1 MNNSELEKAYDEYEK
16 LLDEKNYLEQ
26 DLADLGEKKG
36 NASKE
41 EFDKV
46 KEKLN
51 AIYDKIEKV
60 GEKIA
65 ELSKDND
72 ESNERDADS
81 KDSVEDRDENINN
94 KISSNLIVEF
104 EEREKE
110 IYEGTFILDGLR
122 MSEEE
127 QKQKIIDM
135 MKKDGVEVKNPDNLI
150 ISYEGAD
157 DDYGISETQT
167 TRFVVKEKKVVPVQ
181 YRVSKEEIYRGTY
194 ILDGPRI
201 SEKQQRE
208 RIYNMMR
215 EAGVQVDDKDSLDIR
230 YEGANDNDGISE
242 TQTSEVVVYRVSK
255 EEVAELTND
264 LESEDKNRLGRDD
277 EISFE
282 SESVDAKNSNEIQ
295 KDENMK
301 SEEKEVL
308 TSIVYELEDG
318 YKDIYEGT
326 FILDGLRMSEKEQKQ
341 KIIDMMK
348 KDGVEVKNPD
358 NLIIGYEGADDDYGI
373 SETQTTKFVVREK
386 TKYKVP
392 YKVTEEEI
400 YRGTYILDGPRI
412 SEEEQRERIYNM
424 MREAGIQV
432 GDKDSLD
439 IRYEGA
445 SDDEGISETQTSEVV
460 VYRVSK
466 EKVESTELPKEEVI
480 DEKEEDLSTNLKSE
494 LSEIKELKEQLKSI
508 GSDVEREKLIS
519 KISEKLSN
527 LEKKVDTV
535 EDDFSKELLEIEKNI
550 KDAEKVL
557 KEDLEKYEQSYEKLK
572 SIITEYNKK
581 KEEAD
586 ILTDE
591 ELDKLNDEYNAAKM
605 IENDNAKQIK
615 SEIDIFKKN
624 LSSLKRKRTLIKKD
638 IMNANALGLSVNEY
652 KEITSTLAK
661 RKILDEVLSR
671 KGLTDIINTPAK
683 ERTKEQKATL
693 KQAKTDVLN
702 EIAEFERNS
711 TSKVSPL
718 DAIVALYNIDSK
730 VIEAAKP
737 RNVKVKKDELMV
749 INDNSKKLPARIN
762 NPVANN
768 GLNNDTPLRAPEDM
782 VIVNEIKQN
791 ENNLEKPIY
800 EGVLANDPIR
810 RSNAEI
816 KQAILNEMIAN
827 GVDVDS
833 IDDFDLEIEPVED
846 NNGISDSL
854 YNNYK
859 VYRKGREKSS
869 EDGRQLP
876 AEVDNSKQLPSVVDD
891 SKQLPSVV
899 DEKNIAEDE
908 DLAFE
913 EGKGLTEKYRI
924 YVDSEN
930 NSICYV
936 PIPTIERFGIASH
949 GRNIKVDGITCNRIS
964 LDAAR
969 YIIEN
974 ANNNYSP
981 YEVEIRSIPSIKEY
995 NENDVNERINIL
1007 TDENTGNKYA
1017 RRYVFTRF
1025 HLGIDE
1031 STSQSVDGAEWYRIS
1046 DEDEKFIRGN
1056 ANNDYSPYVVEDMSR
1071 ELKPIIPEPVQPTT
1085 PSTTAV
1091 PTTGIN
1097 ITTPPTT
1104 AVPTTGVNITTPPTI
1119 AVPTTGVN
1127 ITTPPTTAVPTTGVN
1142 ITTPP
1147 TIAVPTTGVNIT
1159 TPPTTAVPTTGVNI
1173 TTPPTIAVPTTGV
1186 NITTP
1191 PTTAVP
1197 TTGVNITTPPTI
1209 AVPTTGVNI
1218 TTPPTTAVPTTGVNI
1233 TTPPT
1238 IAVPTTGVNITTP
1251 PTTAVPTTGVNI
1263 TTPPTIAVPTTGVNI
1278 TTPPTTAVPTTG
1290 VNITT
1295 PPTIA
1300 VPTTGVNITTPPTTA
1315 VPTTGVN
1322 ITTPPTTAA
1331 PTTGINITTPPTTA
1345 APTTGINITTPPTT
1359 AAPTTG
1365 INITTPPTTA
1375 APTTIP
1381 KPEPEPVP
1389 KADDHAKPHVEEIIN
1404 KLMTDLDVQA
1414 KDAKRYTAS
1423 NIKVASKFKN
1433 ELRSGN
1439 YLYNIVHVV
1448 PATFKSGISLFSKL
1462 AGKLMTSKRAK
1473 DSMHELEKRVN
1484 NLTEEELEVLFEE
1497 YRGSQLK
1504 TDMNVQINP
1513 LILPK
1518 LKEYGMKKVQAY
1530 NVTLT
1535 NCYASLF
1542 NDLGTINSIDE
1553 QLSGN
1558 IDDALR
1564 SQLEVQRKDIY
1575 AKASNE
1581 IRTIIDTR
1589 NKANNLLSGGIHGLE
1604 EDFKA
1609 VATKLSYA
1617 GMRFA
1622 KVGKFDNELQKKLAH
1637 EGKGLNTALYEKN
1650 DEDVVKH
1657 FVGLETLYHEN
1668 TDIRGSVFGTRSE
1681 GAKYYSPL
1689 AAEFD
1694 YRDDPFIR
1702 DLFTTVSLTTATIS
1716 AVNSFR
1722 VHQIEQ
1728 QRIIDGKNQEIN
1740 NANSVNDGRMDY
1752 VHQTANDITGKRQ
1765 TFSEGMK
1772 AQAQQDSANIAN
1784 AQERASLDSTNWG
1797 FGSQYR
1803 ATDDAHH
1810 AFFNQNYDNVTSQIN
1825 DITSRYGQGNITEA
1839 QALQELAQVANSS
1852 QTTLSQVASDCLNAL
1867 RPYAASHPQFDLHAV
1882 EESFNYMVAN
1892 PDAIVNMN
1900 NAAIDVTNLAEGLKG
1915 LSAEHVSVLSSLPSD
1930 MLTTFMA
1937 AASSAALAYNV
1948 SKSMD
1953 ANKRKG
1959 RYGNQVTDMMNDYLN
1974 GSEEAEDVSENTRTR

>member
-26 DLADLGEKKG
+26 DLADLGERKG
-36 NASKE
+36 NAPKE

-51 AIYDKIEKV
+51 DIYDEIEKV

-65 ELSKDND
+65 ELSKDNID
-72 ESNERDADS
+72 SNEKIEDS
-81 KDSVEDRDENINN
+81 EDSLEDRDENINN
-94 KISSNLIVEF
+94 KITSNIIVEF

-110 IYEGTFILDGLR
+110 IYEGTLILDGLR

-127 QKQKIIDM
+127 QKNKIISM
-135 MKKDGVEVKNPDNLI
+135 MKADGIEVSNPDNLVI
-150 ISYEGAD
+150 GYEGAD

-215 EAGVQVDDKDSLDIR
+215 EAGVNVSDEDNLDIR
-230 YEGANDNDGISE
+230 YEGASDDDGLSE

-255 EEVAELTND
+255 EEIGELTDNLD
-264 LESEDKNRLGRDD
+264 KEDKNEQDINDELSIESGLVDD
-277 EISFE
+277 
-282 SESVDAKNSNEIQ
+282 KNTNEIQ

-326 FILDGLRMSEKEQKQ
+326 LILDGLRMSEKEQKQ
-341 KIIDMMK
+341 KIMDMMK

-392 YKVTEEEI
+392 YKVTEEEV

-412 SEEEQRERIYNM
+412 SEEEQKERIYRM
-424 MREAGIQV
+424 MREAGVQV

-445 SDDEGISETQTSEVV
+445 SDDEGLSETQTSEVV

-480 DEKEEDLSTNLKSE
+480 DEKQDANTLEKEEDLSTNLKSE
-494 LSEIKELKEQLKSI
+494 LSEIKELKEQLSSI
-508 GSDVEREKLIS
+508 SSDTEREELIS
-519 KISEKLSN
+519 KISEKLSS
-527 LEKKVDTV
+527 LEEKVDTV

-550 KDAEKVL
+550 KDAERIL

-605 IENDNAKQIK
+605 VENDNAKQIK
-615 SEIDIFKKN
+615 SEIDVFKKN
-624 LSSLKRKRTLIKKD
+624 LSSLKRKRTTIKKD
-638 IMNANALGLSVNEY
+638 IMNATALGLSVSEY
-652 KEITSTLAK
+652 KEITSTLSK
-661 RKILDEVLSR
+661 RKLLDEVLTR
-671 KGLTDIINTPAK
+671 KGLTDIINIPSK

-693 KQAKTDVLN
+693 KQAKADVLN

-711 TSKVSPL
+711 SSKVSAL

-768 GLNNDTPLRAPEDM
+768 TLNNEAPLRAPEDM
-782 VIVNEIKQN
+782 VIVNELKN
-791 ENNLEKPIY
+791 KDNVSKDDEVEKPIY

-810 RSNAEI
+810 RSDDEI
-816 KQAILNEMIAN
+816 KQAILNDMIAN
-827 GVDVDS
+827 GVDIES
-833 IDDFDLEIEPVED
+833 IDDFDLEIDPVED
-846 NNGISDSL
+846 DNGISESL
-854 YNNYK
+854 YNNYR
-859 VYRKGREKSS
+859 VYRKSKDKSG
-869 EDGRQLP
+869 DQP
-876 AEVDNSKQLPSVVDD
+876 TPTPTPTPNPN
-891 SKQLPSVV
+891 PTPTP
-899 DEKNIAEDE
+899 I
-908 DLAFE
+908 E
-913 EGKGLTEKYRI
+913 EGRGLTEKYRI
-924 YVDSEN
+924 YVDSDN

-936 PIPTIERFGIASH
+936 PIPTIERFGIADH
-949 GRNIKVDGITCNRIS
+949 GSDIKVDGITCNRIS
-964 LDAAR
+964 LDAVK

-981 YEVEIRSIPSIKEY
+981 YEVEIRSIPSIEEF
-995 NENDVNERINIL
+995 NENDVDERIRIL
-1007 TDENTGNKYA
+1007 TDTATGYKYA
-1017 RRYVFTRF
+1017 RKYAFTRF
-1025 HLGIDE
+1025 NLDRDD
-1031 STSQSVDGAEWYRIS
+1031 STLQRVDGAAWYKIS
-1046 DEDEKFIRGN
+1046 NEDETFIRNN
-1056 ANNDYSPYVVEDMSR
+1056 ADNDYSPYVVEDISR
-1071 ELKPIIPEPVQPTT
+1071 KLKPIIPDPVQPTT
-1085 PSTTAV
+1085 APVNNNDDVKERVKILIDTNTGDKYARNYAFTRFNLDRDDSTLQRVDGAAWYKINDEDEAFIRNNADNDYSPYVVEDISRKLKPIIPDPVQPTTAPV
-1091 PTTGIN
+1091 NNNDDVKERVKILIDTNTGDKYARNYAFTRFNLYRDKSTLQRVDGAAWYKISDEDEAFIVN
-1097 ITTPPTT
+1097 NADNDYSPYVVEYIERGLVIPITTPPTT
-1104 AVPTTGVNITTPPTI
+1104 SAPTTGIK
-1119 AVPTTGVN
+1119 
-1127 ITTPPTTAVPTTGVN
+1127 ITTPPTTSAPTTG
-1142 ITTPP
+1142 IK
-1147 TIAVPTTGVNIT
+1147 IT
-1159 TPPTTAVPTTGVNI
+1159 TPPTTSAPTTGI
-1173 TTPPTIAVPTTGV
+1173 K
-1186 NITTP
+1186 ITTP
-1191 PTTAVP
+1191 PTTS
-1197 TTGVNITTPPTI
+1197 
-1209 AVPTTGVNI
+1209 
-1218 TTPPTTAVPTTGVNI
+1218 
-1233 TTPPT
+1233 
-1238 IAVPTTGVNITTP
+1238 
-1251 PTTAVPTTGVNI
+1251 
-1263 TTPPTIAVPTTGVNI
+1263 
-1278 TTPPTTAVPTTG
+1278 
-1290 VNITT
+1290 
-1295 PPTIA
+1295 
-1300 VPTTGVNITTPPTTA
+1300 
-1315 VPTTGVN
+1315 
-1322 ITTPPTTAA
+1322 A
-1331 PTTGINITTPPTTA
+1331 PTTGINITTPPTTS

-1359 AAPTTG
+1359 IPT
-1365 INITTPPTTA
+1365 
-1375 APTTIP
+1375 
-1381 KPEPEPVP
+1381 PEPVP
-1389 KADDHAKPHVEEIIN
+1389 KADDHAKPHVEEIID
-1404 KLMTDLDVQA
+1404 KLMTGLDVRS

-1433 ELRSGN
+1433 ELKSGN

-1448 PATFKSGISLFSKL
+1448 PATFKSGISLFGKL

-1484 NLTEEELEVLFEE
+1484 NLTEEELDVLFEE

-1504 TDMNVQINP
+1504 TDMNIQINP

-1518 LKEYGMKKVQAY
+1518 LKEHGMKKVQAY

-1535 NCYASLF
+1535 NCYSSLF

-1575 AKASNE
+1575 AKASDE

-1637 EGKGLNTALYEKN
+1637 EGKGLNTALFEKN
-1650 DEDVVKH
+1650 DEDIVKH

-1668 TDIRGSVFGTRSE
+1668 TDIKGSVFGTRSE
-1681 GAKYYSPL
+1681 GSKYYSPL

-1716 AVNSFR
+1716 AVNAFR

-1728 QRIIDGKNQEIN
+1728 QRIIAGKNQEIN
-1740 NANSVNDGRMDY
+1740 SANSINDGRMDY

-1784 AQERASLDSTNWG
+1784 AQERAALDSTNWG

-1852 QTTLSQVASDCLNAL
+1852 QASLSQVASDCLNIL

-1882 EESFNYMVAN
+1882 EESFNYMVSN

-1915 LSAEHVSVLSSLPSD
+1915 LSAEHVSALSSLPSD

-1959 RYGNQVTDMMNDYLN
+1959 RYGNQVTDMMDEYLY
-1974 GSEEAEDVSENTRTR
+1974 GSEEAEDVSENTRRR

>member
-36 NASKE
+36 NAPKE

-255 EEVAELTND
+255 EEVAELTNN

-282 SESVDAKNSNEIQ
+282 SESLDAKNSNEIQ

-326 FILDGLRMSEKEQKQ
+326 LALDGLRMSEKEQKQ

-412 SEEEQRERIYNM
+412 SEEEQKKRIYNM

-466 EKVESTELPKEEVI
+466 EKVESTELSKEEVI
-480 DEKEEDLSTNLKSE
+480 DEKEEDLSTDLKSE

-508 GSDVEREKLIS
+508 GSDVEREELIS

-605 IENDNAKQIK
+605 VENDNAKQIK

-624 LSSLKRKRTLIKKD
+624 LSSLKRKRTAIKKD

-730 VIEAAKP
+730 VIEAEKP

-768 GLNNDTPLRAPEDM
+768 VLNNDTPLRAPEDM

-791 ENNLEKPIY
+791 ENNSEKPIY

-859 VYRKGREKSS
+859 VYRKDREKSS
-869 EDGRQLP
+869 DDGRQLP

-891 SKQLPSVV
+891 SKQLPAEIDNSKQLPSVV

-981 YEVEIRSIPSIKEY
+981 YEVEIRSIPSIKEF
-995 NENDVNERINIL
+995 NENDVNERIDIL

-1017 RRYVFTRF
+1017 RKYVFTRF
-1025 HLGIDE
+1025 NLDRDD
-1031 STSQSVDGAEWYRIS
+1031 STLQRVDGAAWYRIS
-1046 DEDEKFIRGN
+1046 DDDEAFIRGN
-1056 ANNDYSPYVVEDMSR
+1056 AINDYSPYVVEDMSR

-1085 PSTTAV
+1085 APVYNSDNVKERIDILTDKNTGHKYARKYAFTRFNLDRDDSTLQRVDGSVWYRINDEDEAFIRGNANNDYSPYV
-1091 PTTGIN
+1091 VRDVRRELKPTIPDSVQQ
-1097 ITTPPTT
+1097 TTPPTT
-1104 AVPTTGVNITTPPTI
+1104 AV
-1119 AVPTTGVN
+1119 
-1127 ITTPPTTAVPTTGVN
+1127 
-1142 ITTPP
+1142 
-1147 TIAVPTTGVNIT
+1147 
-1159 TPPTTAVPTTGVNI
+1159 
-1173 TTPPTIAVPTTGV
+1173 
-1186 NITTP
+1186 
-1191 PTTAVP
+1191 
-1197 TTGVNITTPPTI
+1197 
-1209 AVPTTGVNI
+1209 
-1218 TTPPTTAVPTTGVNI
+1218 
-1233 TTPPT
+1233 
-1238 IAVPTTGVNITTP
+1238 
-1251 PTTAVPTTGVNI
+1251 
-1263 TTPPTIAVPTTGVNI
+1263 
-1278 TTPPTTAVPTTG
+1278 
-1290 VNITT
+1290 
-1295 PPTIA
+1295 
-1300 VPTTGVNITTPPTTA
+1300 
-1315 VPTTGVN
+1315 
-1322 ITTPPTTAA
+1322 
-1331 PTTGINITTPPTTA
+1331 
-1345 APTTGINITTPPTT
+1345 PTTGINITTPPTT

-1716 AVNSFR
+1716 AVNAFR

-1852 QTTLSQVASDCLNAL
+1852 QSTLSQVASDCLNVL

-1915 LSAEHVSVLSSLPSD
+1915 LSAEHVSALSSLPSD

-1974 GSEEAEDVSENTRTR
+1974 GSEEAEDVSENTRRR

>member
-36 NASKE
+36 NAPKE

-242 TQTSEVVVYRVSK
+242 TQTSEVVVYKVSK

-282 SESVDAKNSNEIQ
+282 SESLDAKNSNEIQ

-318 YKDIYEGT
+318 YKDIYKGT
-326 FILDGLRMSEKEQKQ
+326 LALDGLRMSEKEQKQ

-508 GSDVEREKLIS
+508 GSDVEREALIS

-737 RNVKVKKDELMV
+737 RNVKVKKDELRV

-859 VYRKGREKSS
+859 VYRKDREKSS
-869 EDGRQLP
+869 DDGRQLP

-891 SKQLPSVV
+891 SKQLPAEIDNSKQLPSVV

-1071 ELKPIIPEPVQPTT
+1071 KLKPIIPEPVQP
-1085 PSTTAV
+1085 
-1091 PTTGIN
+1091 
-1097 ITTPPTT
+1097 
-1104 AVPTTGVNITTPPTI
+1104 
-1119 AVPTTGVN
+1119 
-1127 ITTPPTTAVPTTGVN
+1127 
-1142 ITTPP
+1142 
-1147 TIAVPTTGVNIT
+1147 
-1159 TPPTTAVPTTGVNI
+1159 
-1173 TTPPTIAVPTTGV
+1173 
-1186 NITTP
+1186 
-1191 PTTAVP
+1191 
-1197 TTGVNITTPPTI
+1197 
-1209 AVPTTGVNI
+1209 
-1218 TTPPTTAVPTTGVNI
+1218 
-1233 TTPPT
+1233 
-1238 IAVPTTGVNITTP
+1238 
-1251 PTTAVPTTGVNI
+1251 
-1263 TTPPTIAVPTTGVNI
+1263 
-1278 TTPPTTAVPTTG
+1278 
-1290 VNITT
+1290 
-1295 PPTIA
+1295 
-1300 VPTTGVNITTPPTTA
+1300 TTPPTTA

-1345 APTTGINITTPPTT
+1345 V
-1359 AAPTTG
+1359 PTTG

-1530 NVTLT
+1530 NVSLT

-1716 AVNSFR
+1716 AVNAFR

-1852 QTTLSQVASDCLNAL
+1852 QSTLSQVASDCLNVL

-1915 LSAEHVSVLSSLPSD
+1915 LSAEHVSALSSLPSD

>member
-26 DLADLGEKKG
+26 DLADLGERKG
-36 NASKE
+36 NAPKE

-72 ESNERDADS
+72 ESNEKDE
-81 KDSVEDRDENINN
+81 DSVEDREENINN

-135 MKKDGVEVKNPDNLI
+135 MKKDGVEIKNPDNLI

-215 EAGVQVDDKDSLDIR
+215 EAGVQVDDIDSLDIR

-282 SESVDAKNSNEIQ
+282 LESADANNSNEIQ

-308 TSIVYELEDG
+308 TSIVYELEEG

-326 FILDGLRMSEKEQKQ
+326 FALDGLRMSEKEQKQ

-412 SEEEQRERIYNM
+412 SEEEQKERIYNM

-432 GDKDSLD
+432 DDKDSLD

-508 GSDVEREKLIS
+508 SSDVEREELIS

-605 IENDNAKQIK
+605 VENDNAKQIK

-624 LSSLKRKRTLIKKD
+624 LSSLKRKRTAIKKD

-671 KGLTDIINTPAK
+671 KGLTDIINISAK
-683 ERTKEQKATL
+683 KRTKEQKATL

-711 TSKVSPL
+711 ASKVSAL

-791 ENNLEKPIY
+791 ENNSEKPIY

-859 VYRKGREKSS
+859 VYRKDREKSS
-869 EDGRQLP
+869 DDGRQLP

-891 SKQLPSVV
+891 
-899 DEKNIAEDE
+899 KNITEEE

-936 PIPTIERFGIASH
+936 PIPTIERFGIANH
-949 GRNIKVDGITCNRIS
+949 GMNIKVDGITCNRIS

-974 ANNNYSP
+974 ANNDYSP
-981 YEVEIRSIPSIKEY
+981 YEVEIRSIPSIKDF
-995 NENDVNERINIL
+995 NENDVNERIDIL

-1017 RRYVFTRF
+1017 RKYAFTRF
-1025 HLGIDE
+1025 NLDRDD
-1031 STSQSVDGAEWYRIS
+1031 STLQRVDGAAWYRIS

-1056 ANNDYSPYVVEDMSR
+1056 ANNDYSPYVVRDLRR
-1071 ELKPIIPEPVQPTT
+1071 ELKPTIPDYVQQ
-1085 PSTTAV
+1085 
-1091 PTTGIN
+1091 
-1097 ITTPPTT
+1097 TTPPTT
-1104 AVPTTGVNITTPPTI
+1104 A
-1119 AVPTTGVN
+1119 A
-1127 ITTPPTTAVPTTGVN
+1127 
-1142 ITTPP
+1142 
-1147 TIAVPTTGVNIT
+1147 
-1159 TPPTTAVPTTGVNI
+1159 
-1173 TTPPTIAVPTTGV
+1173 
-1186 NITTP
+1186 
-1191 PTTAVP
+1191 
-1197 TTGVNITTPPTI
+1197 
-1209 AVPTTGVNI
+1209 
-1218 TTPPTTAVPTTGVNI
+1218 
-1233 TTPPT
+1233 
-1238 IAVPTTGVNITTP
+1238 
-1251 PTTAVPTTGVNI
+1251 
-1263 TTPPTIAVPTTGVNI
+1263 
-1278 TTPPTTAVPTTG
+1278 
-1290 VNITT
+1290 
-1295 PPTIA
+1295 
-1300 VPTTGVNITTPPTTA
+1300 
-1315 VPTTGVN
+1315 PTTGVN

-1331 PTTGINITTPPTTA
+1331 S
-1345 APTTGINITTPPTT
+1345 
-1359 AAPTTG
+1359 TTG

-1404 KLMTDLDVQA
+1404 KLMTGLDVQA

-1448 PATFKSGISLFSKL
+1448 PATFKSGISLFNKL
-1462 AGKLMTSKRAK
+1462 VGKLMTSKRAK

-1530 NVTLT
+1530 NVSLT
-1535 NCYASLF
+1535 NCYSSLF

-1650 DEDVVKH
+1650 DEAVVKH

-1716 AVNSFR
+1716 AVNAFR

-1740 NANSVNDGRMDY
+1740 NVNSVNDGRMDY
-1752 VHQTANDITGKRQ
+1752 VHQTANDITGKRH

-1784 AQERASLDSTNWG
+1784 AQERASLDSTNWE

-1803 ATDDAHH
+1803 AKDAAHH

-1852 QTTLSQVASDCLNAL
+1852 QSTLSQVASDCLNIL

-1915 LSAEHVSVLSSLPSD
+1915 LSAEHVSALSSLPSD

-1974 GSEEAEDVSENTRTR
+1974 GSEEAEDVSENTRRR

>member
-36 NASKE
+36 NAPKE

-65 ELSKDND
+65 EFSKDND

-194 ILDGPRI
+194 ILDGPII

-295 KDENMK
+295 KNENMK

-326 FILDGLRMSEKEQKQ
+326 LALDGLRMSEKEQKQ

-373 SETQTTKFVVREK
+373 SETQTTKFVVKEK

-480 DEKEEDLSTNLKSE
+480 DEKGEDLSTNLKSE

-508 GSDVEREKLIS
+508 GSDVEREELIS

-671 KGLTDIINTPAK
+671 KGLTDIINTSAK

-737 RNVKVKKDELMV
+737 RNVKVKKDELRV

-827 GVDVDS
+827 GVAVDS

-891 SKQLPSVV
+891 SKQLPAEIDNSKQLPSVV
-899 DEKNIAEDE
+899 DEKNITEDE

-1017 RRYVFTRF
+1017 RRYVFKRF

-1071 ELKPIIPEPVQPTT
+1071 ELKPINPEPVQPTT

-1104 AVPTTGVNITTPPTI
+1104 AVPTTGV
-1119 AVPTTGVN
+1119 
-1127 ITTPPTTAVPTTGVN
+1127 
-1142 ITTPP
+1142 
-1147 TIAVPTTGVNIT
+1147 
-1159 TPPTTAVPTTGVNI
+1159 
-1173 TTPPTIAVPTTGV
+1173 
-1186 NITTP
+1186 
-1191 PTTAVP
+1191 
-1197 TTGVNITTPPTI
+1197 
-1209 AVPTTGVNI
+1209 
-1218 TTPPTTAVPTTGVNI
+1218 
-1233 TTPPT
+1233 
-1238 IAVPTTGVNITTP
+1238 
-1251 PTTAVPTTGVNI
+1251 
-1263 TTPPTIAVPTTGVNI
+1263 
-1278 TTPPTTAVPTTG
+1278 
-1290 VNITT
+1290 
-1295 PPTIA
+1295 
-1300 VPTTGVNITTPPTTA
+1300 
-1315 VPTTGVN
+1315 
-1322 ITTPPTTAA
+1322 
-1331 PTTGINITTPPTTA
+1331 
-1345 APTTGINITTPPTT
+1345 NITTPPTT

-1462 AGKLMTSKRAK
+1462 TGKLMTSKRAK

-1716 AVNSFR
+1716 AVNAFR

>member
-36 NASKE
+36 NAPKE

-65 ELSKDND
+65 ELSKGND

-308 TSIVYELEDG
+308 TSIVYELEDW

-412 SEEEQRERIYNM
+412 SEEEQKERIYNM

-508 GSDVEREKLIS
+508 GSDVEREELIS

-737 RNVKVKKDELMV
+737 RNVKVKKEKLRV

-859 VYRKGREKSS
+859 VYRKDREKSS
-869 EDGRQLP
+869 DDGRQLP

-891 SKQLPSVV
+891 SKQLPAEIDNSKQLPSVV

-981 YEVEIRSIPSIKEY
+981 YEVEIRSIPSIKEF
-995 NENDVNERINIL
+995 NENDVNERIDIL

-1017 RRYVFTRF
+1017 RKYAFTRF
-1025 HLGIDE
+1025 NLDRDD
-1031 STSQSVDGAEWYRIS
+1031 STLQRVDGAAWYRIS
-1046 DEDEKFIRGN
+1046 DDDEAFIRGN

-1104 AVPTTGVNITTPPTI
+1104 AVPTTGVNITTPPT
-1119 AVPTTGVN
+1119 
-1127 ITTPPTTAVPTTGVN
+1127 TAVPTTG
-1142 ITTPP
+1142 I
-1147 TIAVPTTGVNIT
+1147 
-1159 TPPTTAVPTTGVNI
+1159 
-1173 TTPPTIAVPTTGV
+1173 
-1186 NITTP
+1186 
-1191 PTTAVP
+1191 
-1197 TTGVNITTPPTI
+1197 
-1209 AVPTTGVNI
+1209 
-1218 TTPPTTAVPTTGVNI
+1218 
-1233 TTPPT
+1233 
-1238 IAVPTTGVNITTP
+1238 
-1251 PTTAVPTTGVNI
+1251 
-1263 TTPPTIAVPTTGVNI
+1263 
-1278 TTPPTTAVPTTG
+1278 
-1290 VNITT
+1290 
-1295 PPTIA
+1295 
-1300 VPTTGVNITTPPTTA
+1300 
-1315 VPTTGVN
+1315 N

-1345 APTTGINITTPPTT
+1345 VPTTGINITTPPTT

-1542 NDLGTINSIDE
+1542 NDLGTINSINE

-1716 AVNSFR
+1716 AVNAFR

-1852 QTTLSQVASDCLNAL
+1852 QSTLSQVASDCLNVL

-1915 LSAEHVSVLSSLPSD
+1915 LSAEHVSALSSLPSD

>member
-36 NASKE
+36 NAPKE

-72 ESNERDADS
+72 ESNEKNEDS
-81 KDSVEDRDENINN
+81 KDSLEDRDENINN

-157 DDYGISETQT
+157 DDYGISETQI

-386 TKYKVP
+386 AKYKVP

-508 GSDVEREKLIS
+508 GSDVEREELIS

-638 IMNANALGLSVNEY
+638 IKNANALGLSVNEY

-737 RNVKVKKDELMV
+737 RNVKVKKDELRV

-891 SKQLPSVV
+891 SKQLPAEVDNSKQLPSVV

-1071 ELKPIIPEPVQPTT
+1071 KLKPIIPEPVQPTT

-1104 AVPTTGVNITTPPTI
+1104 AVPTTGI
-1119 AVPTTGVN
+1119 N
-1127 ITTPPTTAVPTTGVN
+1127 ITTPPTT
-1142 ITTPP
+1142 
-1147 TIAVPTTGVNIT
+1147 
-1159 TPPTTAVPTTGVNI
+1159 
-1173 TTPPTIAVPTTGV
+1173 
-1186 NITTP
+1186 
-1191 PTTAVP
+1191 
-1197 TTGVNITTPPTI
+1197 
-1209 AVPTTGVNI
+1209 
-1218 TTPPTTAVPTTGVNI
+1218 
-1233 TTPPT
+1233 
-1238 IAVPTTGVNITTP
+1238 
-1251 PTTAVPTTGVNI
+1251 
-1263 TTPPTIAVPTTGVNI
+1263 
-1278 TTPPTTAVPTTG
+1278 
-1290 VNITT
+1290 
-1295 PPTIA
+1295 A

-1345 APTTGINITTPPTT
+1345 V
-1359 AAPTTG
+1359 PTTG

-1716 AVNSFR
+1716 AVNAFR

-1852 QTTLSQVASDCLNAL
+1852 QTTLSQVASDCLNVL

-1892 PDAIVNMN
+1892 PDAIVDMN

>member
-26 DLADLGEKKG
+26 DLADLGERKG
-36 NASKE
+36 NAPKE

-72 ESNERDADS
+72 ESNE
-81 KDSVEDRDENINN
+81 KDEDREENINN

-135 MKKDGVEVKNPDNLI
+135 MKKDGVEIKNPDNLI

-215 EAGVQVDDKDSLDIR
+215 EAGVQVDDIDSLDIR

-282 SESVDAKNSNEIQ
+282 LESADANNSNEIQ

-308 TSIVYELEDG
+308 TSIVYELEEG

-326 FILDGLRMSEKEQKQ
+326 FALDGLRMSEKEQKQ

-412 SEEEQRERIYNM
+412 SEEEQKERIYNM

-432 GDKDSLD
+432 DDKDSLD

-508 GSDVEREKLIS
+508 SSDVEREELIS

-605 IENDNAKQIK
+605 VENDNAKQIK

-624 LSSLKRKRTLIKKD
+624 LSSLKRKRTAIKKD

-671 KGLTDIINTPAK
+671 KGLTDIINISAK
-683 ERTKEQKATL
+683 KRTKEQKATL

-711 TSKVSPL
+711 TSKVSAL

-791 ENNLEKPIY
+791 ENNSEKPIY

-859 VYRKGREKSS
+859 VYRKDREKSS
-869 EDGRQLP
+869 DDGRQLP

-891 SKQLPSVV
+891 
-899 DEKNIAEDE
+899 KNITEEE
-908 DLAFE
+908 DLEFE

-936 PIPTIERFGIASH
+936 PIPTIERFGIANH
-949 GRNIKVDGITCNRIS
+949 GMNIKVDGITCNRIS

-974 ANNNYSP
+974 ANNDYSP
-981 YEVEIRSIPSIKEY
+981 YEVEIRSIPSIKDF
-995 NENDVNERINIL
+995 NENDVNERIDIL

-1017 RRYVFTRF
+1017 RKYAFTRF
-1025 HLGIDE
+1025 NLDRDD
-1031 STSQSVDGAEWYRIS
+1031 STLQRVDGAAWYRIS

-1056 ANNDYSPYVVEDMSR
+1056 ANNDYSPYVVRDLRR
-1071 ELKPIIPEPVQPTT
+1071 ELKPTIPDYVQQTT
-1085 PSTTAV
+1085 PPTTAV

-1104 AVPTTGVNITTPPTI
+1104 AV
-1119 AVPTTGVN
+1119 
-1127 ITTPPTTAVPTTGVN
+1127 
-1142 ITTPP
+1142 
-1147 TIAVPTTGVNIT
+1147 
-1159 TPPTTAVPTTGVNI
+1159 
-1173 TTPPTIAVPTTGV
+1173 
-1186 NITTP
+1186 
-1191 PTTAVP
+1191 
-1197 TTGVNITTPPTI
+1197 
-1209 AVPTTGVNI
+1209 
-1218 TTPPTTAVPTTGVNI
+1218 
-1233 TTPPT
+1233 
-1238 IAVPTTGVNITTP
+1238 
-1251 PTTAVPTTGVNI
+1251 
-1263 TTPPTIAVPTTGVNI
+1263 
-1278 TTPPTTAVPTTG
+1278 
-1290 VNITT
+1290 
-1295 PPTIA
+1295 
-1300 VPTTGVNITTPPTTA
+1300 
-1315 VPTTGVN
+1315 
-1322 ITTPPTTAA
+1322 

-1359 AAPTTG
+1359 AAPM
-1365 INITTPPTTA
+1365 
-1375 APTTIP
+1375 TIP
-1381 KPEPEPVP
+1381 KPEPVP

-1404 KLMTDLDVQA
+1404 KLMTGLDVQA

-1439 YLYNIVHVV
+1439 YLYNVVHVV
-1448 PATFKSGISLFSKL
+1448 PATFKSGVSLFSKL

-1513 LILPK
+1513 LVLPK
-1518 LKEYGMKKVQAY
+1518 LKEYGMKKVRDY
-1530 NVTLT
+1530 NVSLT
-1535 NCYASLF
+1535 NCYSSLF

-1575 AKASNE
+1575 AKAANE

-1650 DEDVVKH
+1650 DEAVVKH

-1716 AVNSFR
+1716 AVNAFR

-1740 NANSVNDGRMDY
+1740 NVNSVNDGRMDY
-1752 VHQTANDITGKRQ
+1752 VHQTANDITGKRH

-1803 ATDDAHH
+1803 VTDDAHH

-1852 QTTLSQVASDCLNAL
+1852 QSTLSQVASDCLNIL

-1915 LSAEHVSVLSSLPSD
+1915 LSAEHVSALSSLPSD

-1974 GSEEAEDVSENTRTR
+1974 GSEEAEDVSENTRRR

>member
-16 LLDEKNYLEQ
+16 LLDEKKYLEQ
-26 DLADLGEKKG
+26 DLANLGERKG
-36 NASKE
+36 NAPKE

-72 ESNERDADS
+72 ESNEKDE
-81 KDSVEDRDENINN
+81 DSVEDREENINN

-135 MKKDGVEVKNPDNLI
+135 MKKDGVEIKNPDNLI

-157 DDYGISETQT
+157 DDYGISDTQT

-215 EAGVQVDDKDSLDIR
+215 EAGVQVDDIDSLDIR

-282 SESVDAKNSNEIQ
+282 LESADANNSNEIQ

-308 TSIVYELEDG
+308 TSIVYELEEG

-326 FILDGLRMSEKEQKQ
+326 FALDGLRMSEKEQKQ

-412 SEEEQRERIYNM
+412 SEEEQKERIYNM

-432 GDKDSLD
+432 DDKDSLD

-508 GSDVEREKLIS
+508 SSDVEREELIS

-605 IENDNAKQIK
+605 VENDNAKQIK

-624 LSSLKRKRTLIKKD
+624 LSSLKRKRTAIKKD

-671 KGLTDIINTPAK
+671 KGLTDIINISAK
-683 ERTKEQKATL
+683 KRTKEQKATL

-711 TSKVSPL
+711 ASKVSAL

-791 ENNLEKPIY
+791 ENNSEKPIY

-859 VYRKGREKSS
+859 VYRKDREKSS
-869 EDGRQLP
+869 DDGRQLP

-891 SKQLPSVV
+891 SKQLPAEVDNSKQLPAEIDNSKQLPSVV

-936 PIPTIERFGIASH
+936 PIPTIERFGIANH
-949 GRNIKVDGITCNRIS
+949 GMNIKVDGIICNRIS

-974 ANNNYSP
+974 ANNDYSP
-981 YEVEIRSIPSIKEY
+981 YEVEIRSIPSIKDF
-995 NENDVNERINIL
+995 NENDVNERIDIL

-1017 RRYVFTRF
+1017 RKYAFTRF
-1025 HLGIDE
+1025 NLDRDD
-1031 STSQSVDGAEWYRIS
+1031 STLQRVDGAAWYRIS

-1085 PSTTAV
+1085 VPVYNSNEVNERIDILTDENTGNKYARKYAFTRFNLDRDYSTLQRVDGAAWYRISDEDEKFIRGNANNDYSPYV
-1091 PTTGIN
+1091 
-1097 ITTPPTT
+1097 
-1104 AVPTTGVNITTPPTI
+1104 VRDLRRELKPTI
-1119 AVPTTGVN
+1119 PDYVQQ
-1127 ITTPPTTAVPTTGVN
+1127 
-1142 ITTPP
+1142 
-1147 TIAVPTTGVNIT
+1147 
-1159 TPPTTAVPTTGVNI
+1159 
-1173 TTPPTIAVPTTGV
+1173 
-1186 NITTP
+1186 
-1191 PTTAVP
+1191 
-1197 TTGVNITTPPTI
+1197 
-1209 AVPTTGVNI
+1209 
-1218 TTPPTTAVPTTGVNI
+1218 
-1233 TTPPT
+1233 
-1238 IAVPTTGVNITTP
+1238 
-1251 PTTAVPTTGVNI
+1251 
-1263 TTPPTIAVPTTGVNI
+1263 
-1278 TTPPTTAVPTTG
+1278 
-1290 VNITT
+1290 
-1295 PPTIA
+1295 
-1300 VPTTGVNITTPPTTA
+1300 
-1315 VPTTGVN
+1315 
-1322 ITTPPTTAA
+1322 
-1331 PTTGINITTPPTTA
+1331 
-1345 APTTGINITTPPTT
+1345 TTPPTT

-1381 KPEPEPVP
+1381 KPEPVP

-1404 KLMTDLDVQA
+1404 KLMTGLDVQA

-1439 YLYNIVHVV
+1439 YLYNVVHVV

-1518 LKEYGMKKVQAY
+1518 LKEYGMKKVRDY
-1530 NVTLT
+1530 NVSLT
-1535 NCYASLF
+1535 NCYSSLF

-1575 AKASNE
+1575 AKAANE

-1650 DEDVVKH
+1650 DEAVVKH

-1716 AVNSFR
+1716 AVNAFR

-1740 NANSVNDGRMDY
+1740 NVNSVNDGRMDY
-1752 VHQTANDITGKRQ
+1752 VHQTANDITGKRH

-1852 QTTLSQVASDCLNAL
+1852 QSTLSQVASDCLNIL

-1915 LSAEHVSVLSSLPSD
+1915 LSAEHVSALSSLPSD

-1974 GSEEAEDVSENTRTR
+1974 GSEEAEDVSENTRRR

>member
-36 NASKE
+36 NAPKE

-65 ELSKDND
+65 ELSKGND

-277 EISFE
+277 EISFD

-326 FILDGLRMSEKEQKQ
+326 LALDGLRMSEKEQKQ

-508 GSDVEREKLIS
+508 GSDVEREALIS

-737 RNVKVKKDELMV
+737 RNVKVKKDELRV

-859 VYRKGREKSS
+859 VYRKDREKSS
-869 EDGRQLP
+869 DDGRQLP

-891 SKQLPSVV
+891 SKQLPAEIDNSKQLPSVV

-1071 ELKPIIPEPVQPTT
+1071 KLKPIIPEPVQPTT
-1085 PSTTAV
+1085 P
-1091 PTTGIN
+1091 
-1097 ITTPPTT
+1097 PTT
-1104 AVPTTGVNITTPPTI
+1104 AVPTTGV
-1119 AVPTTGVN
+1119 
-1127 ITTPPTTAVPTTGVN
+1127 
-1142 ITTPP
+1142 
-1147 TIAVPTTGVNIT
+1147 
-1159 TPPTTAVPTTGVNI
+1159 
-1173 TTPPTIAVPTTGV
+1173 
-1186 NITTP
+1186 
-1191 PTTAVP
+1191 
-1197 TTGVNITTPPTI
+1197 
-1209 AVPTTGVNI
+1209 
-1218 TTPPTTAVPTTGVNI
+1218 
-1233 TTPPT
+1233 
-1238 IAVPTTGVNITTP
+1238 
-1251 PTTAVPTTGVNI
+1251 
-1263 TTPPTIAVPTTGVNI
+1263 
-1278 TTPPTTAVPTTG
+1278 
-1290 VNITT
+1290 
-1295 PPTIA
+1295 
-1300 VPTTGVNITTPPTTA
+1300 
-1315 VPTTGVN
+1315 
-1322 ITTPPTTAA
+1322 
-1331 PTTGINITTPPTTA
+1331 
-1345 APTTGINITTPPTT
+1345 
-1359 AAPTTG
+1359 
-1365 INITTPPTTA
+1365 NITTPPTTA

-1542 NDLGTINSIDE
+1542 NDLGTINSINE

-1716 AVNSFR
+1716 AVNAFR

-1852 QTTLSQVASDCLNAL
+1852 QSTLSQVASDCLNVL

-1915 LSAEHVSVLSSLPSD
+1915 LSAEHVSALSSLPSD

>member
-16 LLDEKNYLEQ
+16 LLYEKNYLEQ
-26 DLADLGEKKG
+26 DLADLGERNG
-36 NASKE
+36 NAPKE

-51 AIYDKIEKV
+51 AIYDKIEKI
-60 GEKIA
+60 GEKIS

-72 ESNERDADS
+72 ESNEKNEDS
-81 KDSVEDRDENINN
+81 KDNVEDRDENINN

-135 MKKDGVEVKNPDNLI
+135 MKKDGVEVENPDNLI
-150 ISYEGAD
+150 IDYEGAD

-167 TRFVVKEKKVVPVQ
+167 TRFVVKEKKIVPVQ

-194 ILDGPRI
+194 ILDGSRI

-230 YEGANDNDGISE
+230 YEGASDNDGISE

-282 SESVDAKNSNEIQ
+282 SESADANNSNEIQ
-295 KDENMK
+295 KDYNMK

-358 NLIIGYEGADDDYGI
+358 NLIIGYDGADDDYGI

-466 EKVESTELPKEEVI
+466 EKVESAELAKEEVI
-480 DEKEEDLSTNLKSE
+480 DEKKEDLSTNLKSE

-508 GSDVEREKLIS
+508 SSDIEREELIS

-535 EDDFSKELLEIEKNI
+535 EDDFSRELLEIEKNI

-557 KEDLEKYEQSYEKLK
+557 KEDLEKYEQSFEKLK

-605 IENDNAKQIK
+605 VENDNAKQIK

-624 LSSLKRKRTLIKKD
+624 LSSLKRKRTVIKKD

-661 RKILDEVLSR
+661 RKILDEVLSQ
-671 KGLTDIINTPAK
+671 KGLTDIINTSPK
-683 ERTKEQKATL
+683 ERTKEQKVTL
-693 KQAKTDVLN
+693 KQAKADVLN

-711 TSKVSPL
+711 TSKVSAL

-730 VIEAAKP
+730 VIAAKKP

-768 GLNNDTPLRAPEDM
+768 ALNNETPLRAPEDM

-791 ENNLEKPIY
+791 ENNSEKPIY

-859 VYRKGREKSS
+859 VYRKDREKSS
-869 EDGRQLP
+869 DDSRQLP

-891 SKQLPSVV
+891 SKQLPAEVDNSKQLPSVV
-899 DEKNIAEDE
+899 DEKNIAEEE
-908 DLAFE
+908 DLEFE

-924 YVDSEN
+924 YIDSEN

-936 PIPTIERFGIASH
+936 PIPTIERFGIANH
-949 GRNIKVDGITCNRIS
+949 GMNIKVDGITCNRIS

-974 ANNNYSP
+974 ANNDYSP
-981 YEVEIRSIPSIKEY
+981 YEVEIRSIPSIKEF
-995 NENDVNERINIL
+995 NENDVNERIDIL

-1017 RRYVFTRF
+1017 RKYAFTRF
-1025 HLGIDE
+1025 NLDRDD
-1031 STSQSVDGAEWYRIS
+1031 STLQRVDGAAWYRISDEDEAFIRGNANNDYSPYVVEDISRELKPIIPEPVQPTTTPVYNSNEVNERIDILTDENTGNKYARKYAFTRFNLDRDDSTLQRVDGAAWYRIS

-1056 ANNDYSPYVVEDMSR
+1056 ANNDYSPYVVRDLRR
-1071 ELKPIIPEPVQPTT
+1071 ELKPTIPDYVQQTT
-1085 PSTTAV
+1085 PPTTAV

-1104 AVPTTGVNITTPPTI
+1104 AVPTTGI
-1119 AVPTTGVN
+1119 N
-1127 ITTPPTTAVPTTGVN
+1127 ITTPPTTAV
-1142 ITTPP
+1142 
-1147 TIAVPTTGVNIT
+1147 
-1159 TPPTTAVPTTGVNI
+1159 
-1173 TTPPTIAVPTTGV
+1173 
-1186 NITTP
+1186 
-1191 PTTAVP
+1191 
-1197 TTGVNITTPPTI
+1197 
-1209 AVPTTGVNI
+1209 
-1218 TTPPTTAVPTTGVNI
+1218 
-1233 TTPPT
+1233 
-1238 IAVPTTGVNITTP
+1238 
-1251 PTTAVPTTGVNI
+1251 
-1263 TTPPTIAVPTTGVNI
+1263 
-1278 TTPPTTAVPTTG
+1278 
-1290 VNITT
+1290 
-1295 PPTIA
+1295 
-1300 VPTTGVNITTPPTTA
+1300 
-1315 VPTTGVN
+1315 
-1322 ITTPPTTAA
+1322 
-1331 PTTGINITTPPTTA
+1331 
-1345 APTTGINITTPPTT
+1345 PTTGINITTPPTT

-1375 APTTIP
+1375 APTTIQKP
-1381 KPEPEPVP
+1381 EPEPEPVP
-1389 KADDHAKPHVEEIIN
+1389 KADDHVKPHVEEIIN
-1404 KLMTDLDVQA
+1404 KLMTGLDVQA

-1433 ELRSGN
+1433 ELKSGN

-1530 NVTLT
+1530 NVSLT
-1535 NCYASLF
+1535 NCYSSLF

-1575 AKASNE
+1575 AKAANE

-1650 DEDVVKH
+1650 DEAVVKH

-1716 AVNSFR
+1716 AVNAFR

-1740 NANSVNDGRMDY
+1740 NVNSVNDGRMDY

-1784 AQERASLDSTNWG
+1784 AQERASLDSTNWE

-1803 ATDDAHH
+1803 AKDAAHH

-1852 QTTLSQVASDCLNAL
+1852 QSTLSQVASDCLNIL
-1867 RPYAASHPQFDLHAV
+1867 RPYAVSHPQFDLHAV

-1915 LSAEHVSVLSSLPSD
+1915 LSAEHVSALSSLPSD

-1974 GSEEAEDVSENTRTR
+1974 GSEEAEDVSENTRRR

>member
-26 DLADLGEKKG
+26 DLADLGERKG
-36 NASKE
+36 NAPKE

-51 AIYDKIEKV
+51 DIYDEIEKV

-65 ELSKDND
+65 ELSKDNID
-72 ESNERDADS
+72 SNEKIEDS
-81 KDSVEDRDENINN
+81 EDSLEDRDENINN
-94 KISSNLIVEF
+94 KITSNIIVEF

-110 IYEGTFILDGLR
+110 IYEGTLILDGLR

-127 QKQKIIDM
+127 QKNKIISM
-135 MKKDGVEVKNPDNLI
+135 MKADGIEASNPDNLVI
-150 ISYEGAD
+150 GYEGAD

-215 EAGVQVDDKDSLDIR
+215 EAGVNVSDEDNLDIR
-230 YEGANDNDGISE
+230 YEGASDDDGLSE

-255 EEVAELTND
+255 EEIGELTDNLD
-264 LESEDKNRLGRDD
+264 KEDKNEQDINDELSIESGLVDD
-277 EISFE
+277 
-282 SESVDAKNSNEIQ
+282 KNTNEIQ

-326 FILDGLRMSEKEQKQ
+326 LILDGLRMSEKEQKQ
-341 KIIDMMK
+341 KIMDMMK

-392 YKVTEEEI
+392 YKVTEEEV

-412 SEEEQRERIYNM
+412 SEEEQKERIYRM
-424 MREAGIQV
+424 MREAGVQV

-445 SDDEGISETQTSEVV
+445 SDDEGLSETQTSEVV

-480 DEKEEDLSTNLKSE
+480 DEKQDANTLEKEEDLSTNLKSE
-494 LSEIKELKEQLKSI
+494 LSEIKELKEQLSSI
-508 GSDVEREKLIS
+508 SSDTEREELIS
-519 KISEKLSN
+519 KISEKLSS
-527 LEKKVDTV
+527 LEEKVDTV

-550 KDAEKVL
+550 KDAERIL

-605 IENDNAKQIK
+605 VENDNAKQIK
-615 SEIDIFKKN
+615 SEIDVFKKN
-624 LSSLKRKRTLIKKD
+624 LSSLKRKRTTIKKD
-638 IMNANALGLSVNEY
+638 IMNATALGLSVSEY
-652 KEITSTLAK
+652 KEITSTLSK
-661 RKILDEVLSR
+661 RKLLDEVLAR
-671 KGLTDIINTPAK
+671 KGLTDIINIPSK

-693 KQAKTDVLN
+693 KQAKADALN

-711 TSKVSPL
+711 SSKVSAL

-768 GLNNDTPLRAPEDM
+768 TLNNEAPLRAPEDM
-782 VIVNEIKQN
+782 VIVNELKN
-791 ENNLEKPIY
+791 KDNVSKDDEVEKPIY

-810 RSNAEI
+810 RTDDEI

-827 GVDVDS
+827 GVDVES
-833 IDDFDLEIEPVED
+833 IDDFDLEIDPVED
-846 NNGISDSL
+846 DNGISESL
-854 YNNYK
+854 YNNYR
-859 VYRKGREKSS
+859 VYRKSKDKS
-869 EDGRQLP
+869 GNQP
-876 AEVDNSKQLPSVVDD
+876 TPTPNPN
-891 SKQLPSVV
+891 PTPTP
-899 DEKNIAEDE
+899 I
-908 DLAFE
+908 E
-913 EGKGLTEKYRI
+913 EGRGLTEKYRI
-924 YVDSEN
+924 YVDTDN

-936 PIPTIERFGIASH
+936 PIPTIERFGIADH
-949 GRNIKVDGITCNRIS
+949 GSDIKVDGITCNRIS
-964 LDAAR
+964 LDAVK

-981 YEVEIRSIPSIKEY
+981 YEVEIRSIPSIEEF
-995 NENDVNERINIL
+995 NENDVDERIRIL
-1007 TDENTGNKYA
+1007 TDTATGDKYA
-1017 RRYVFTRF
+1017 RKYAFTRF
-1025 HLGIDE
+1025 NLDRDR
-1031 STSQSVDGAEWYRIS
+1031 STLQRVDGAAWYKIS
-1046 DEDEKFIRGN
+1046 DEDEAFIRNN
-1056 ANNDYSPYVVEDMSR
+1056 ADNDYSPYVVEDISR
-1071 ELKPIIPEPVQPTT
+1071 ELKPIIPDPVQPTT
-1085 PSTTAV
+1085 APVNNNDVKERVKILIDTNTGDKYARNYAFTRFNLYRDKSTLQRVDGAAWYKISDEDEAFIV
-1091 PTTGIN
+1091 NNADNDYSPYVVEYIERGLVIP

-1104 AVPTTGVNITTPPTI
+1104 S
-1119 AVPTTGVN
+1119 
-1127 ITTPPTTAVPTTGVN
+1127 
-1142 ITTPP
+1142 
-1147 TIAVPTTGVNIT
+1147 
-1159 TPPTTAVPTTGVNI
+1159 
-1173 TTPPTIAVPTTGV
+1173 
-1186 NITTP
+1186 
-1191 PTTAVP
+1191 
-1197 TTGVNITTPPTI
+1197 
-1209 AVPTTGVNI
+1209 
-1218 TTPPTTAVPTTGVNI
+1218 
-1233 TTPPT
+1233 
-1238 IAVPTTGVNITTP
+1238 
-1251 PTTAVPTTGVNI
+1251 
-1263 TTPPTIAVPTTGVNI
+1263 
-1278 TTPPTTAVPTTG
+1278 
-1290 VNITT
+1290 
-1295 PPTIA
+1295 
-1300 VPTTGVNITTPPTTA
+1300 
-1315 VPTTGVN
+1315 
-1322 ITTPPTTAA
+1322 A
-1331 PTTGINITTPPTTA
+1331 PTTGINITTPPTTSA
-1345 APTTGINITTPPTT
+1345 PTTGIKITTPPTTSAPTTGIKITTPPTTTAPTTGINITTPPTT
-1359 AAPTTG
+1359 SAPTTG
-1365 INITTPPTTA
+1365 INITTPPTTI
-1375 APTTIP
+1375 PT
-1381 KPEPEPVP
+1381 PEPVP
-1389 KADDHAKPHVEEIIN
+1389 KADDHAKPHVEEIID
-1404 KLMTDLDVQA
+1404 KLMTGLDVRS

-1433 ELRSGN
+1433 ELKSGN

-1448 PATFKSGISLFSKL
+1448 PATFKSGISLFGKL

-1473 DSMHELEKRVN
+1473 DSMHELEKRIN
-1484 NLTEEELEVLFEE
+1484 NLTEEELDVLFEE

-1504 TDMNVQINP
+1504 TDMNIQINP

-1518 LKEYGMKKVQAY
+1518 LKEHGMKKVQAY

-1535 NCYASLF
+1535 NCYSSLF

-1575 AKASNE
+1575 AKASDE

-1637 EGKGLNTALYEKN
+1637 EGKGLNTALFEKN
-1650 DEDVVKH
+1650 DEDIVKH

-1668 TDIRGSVFGTRSE
+1668 TDIKGSVFGTRSE
-1681 GAKYYSPL
+1681 GSKYYSPL

-1716 AVNSFR
+1716 AVNAFR

-1740 NANSVNDGRMDY
+1740 SANSINDGRMDY

-1784 AQERASLDSTNWG
+1784 AQERAALDSTNWG

-1852 QTTLSQVASDCLNAL
+1852 QASLSQVASDCLNIL

-1882 EESFNYMVAN
+1882 EESFNYMVSN

-1915 LSAEHVSVLSSLPSD
+1915 LSAEHVSALSSLPSD

-1959 RYGNQVTDMMNDYLN
+1959 RYGNQVTDMMDEYLY
-1974 GSEEAEDVSENTRTR
+1974 GSEEAEDVSENTRRR

>member
-36 NASKE
+36 NAPKE

-65 ELSKDND
+65 ELSKGND

-308 TSIVYELEDG
+308 TSIVYELEDW

-412 SEEEQRERIYNM
+412 SEEEQKERIYNM

-508 GSDVEREKLIS
+508 GSDVEREELIS

-737 RNVKVKKDELMV
+737 RNVKVKKEKLRV

-859 VYRKGREKSS
+859 VYRKDREKSS
-869 EDGRQLP
+869 DDGRQLP

-891 SKQLPSVV
+891 SKQLPAEIDNSKQLPSVV

-981 YEVEIRSIPSIKEY
+981 YEVEIRSIPSIKEF
-995 NENDVNERINIL
+995 NENDVNERIDIL

-1017 RRYVFTRF
+1017 RKYAFTRF
-1025 HLGIDE
+1025 NLDRDD
-1031 STSQSVDGAEWYRIS
+1031 STLQRVDGAAWYRIS
-1046 DEDEKFIRGN
+1046 DDDEAFIRGN

-1104 AVPTTGVNITTPPTI
+1104 AVPTTGVNITTPPT
-1119 AVPTTGVN
+1119 
-1127 ITTPPTTAVPTTGVN
+1127 TAVPTTG
-1142 ITTPP
+1142 I
-1147 TIAVPTTGVNIT
+1147 
-1159 TPPTTAVPTTGVNI
+1159 
-1173 TTPPTIAVPTTGV
+1173 
-1186 NITTP
+1186 
-1191 PTTAVP
+1191 
-1197 TTGVNITTPPTI
+1197 
-1209 AVPTTGVNI
+1209 
-1218 TTPPTTAVPTTGVNI
+1218 
-1233 TTPPT
+1233 
-1238 IAVPTTGVNITTP
+1238 
-1251 PTTAVPTTGVNI
+1251 
-1263 TTPPTIAVPTTGVNI
+1263 
-1278 TTPPTTAVPTTG
+1278 
-1290 VNITT
+1290 
-1295 PPTIA
+1295 
-1300 VPTTGVNITTPPTTA
+1300 
-1315 VPTTGVN
+1315 N

-1345 APTTGINITTPPTT
+1345 APTTGINITTPPTTAVPTTGINITTPPTT

-1542 NDLGTINSIDE
+1542 NDLGTINSINE

-1716 AVNSFR
+1716 AVNAFR

-1852 QTTLSQVASDCLNAL
+1852 QSTLSQVASDCLNVL

-1915 LSAEHVSVLSSLPSD
+1915 LSAEHVSALSSLPSD

>member
-26 DLADLGEKKG
+26 DLADLGERKG
-36 NASKE
+36 NAPKE
-41 EFDKV
+41 EFDNV

-51 AIYDKIEKV
+51 DIYDEIEKV

-65 ELSKDND
+65 ELSKDNID
-72 ESNERDADS
+72 SNEKIEDS
-81 KDSVEDRDENINN
+81 EDSLEDRDENINN
-94 KISSNLIVEF
+94 KVTSNIIVEF

-110 IYEGTFILDGLR
+110 IYEGNLILDGLR
-122 MSEEE
+122 ISEEE
-127 QKQKIIDM
+127 QKNKIISM
-135 MKKDGVEVKNPDNLI
+135 MKADGVEVSNPDNLVI
-150 ISYEGAD
+150 GYEGAD

-215 EAGVQVDDKDSLDIR
+215 EAGVNVSDDDNLDIR
-230 YEGANDNDGISE
+230 YEGASDDDGLSE

-255 EEVAELTND
+255 EEIGELTDNLD
-264 LESEDKNRLGRDD
+264 KEDKNEQDIND
-277 EISFE
+277 EISVE
-282 SESVDAKNSNEIQ
+282 SGLVDDKNTNEIQ
-295 KDENMK
+295 QDENIK

-326 FILDGLRMSEKEQKQ
+326 LILDGLRMSEKEQKQ
-341 KIIDMMK
+341 KIMDMMK

-412 SEEEQRERIYNM
+412 SEEEQKERIYRM
-424 MREAGIQV
+424 MRESGVQV

-445 SDDEGISETQTSEVV
+445 SDNEGLSETQTSEVV

-466 EKVESTELPKEEVI
+466 EKVESTEIPKEEVI
-480 DEKEEDLSTNLKSE
+480 DEKQDANTLEKEEDLSTNLKSE
-494 LSEIKELKEQLKSI
+494 LSEIKELKEQLNSI
-508 GSDVEREKLIS
+508 SSDTEREELIS
-519 KISEKLSN
+519 KISEKLSS
-527 LEKKVDTV
+527 LEEKVDTV

-550 KDAEKVL
+550 KDAERIL

-605 IENDNAKQIK
+605 VENDNAKQIK
-615 SEIDIFKKN
+615 SEIDVFKKN
-624 LSSLKRKRTLIKKD
+624 LSSLKRKRTTIKKD
-638 IMNANALGLSVNEY
+638 IMNATALGLSVSEY
-652 KEITSTLAK
+652 KEITSTLSK
-661 RKILDEVLSR
+661 RKLLDEVLTR
-671 KGLTDIINTPAK
+671 KGLTDIINIPSK

-693 KQAKTDVLN
+693 KQAKADVLN

-711 TSKVSPL
+711 SSKVSAL

-768 GLNNDTPLRAPEDM
+768 TLNNEAPLRAPEDM
-782 VIVNEIKQN
+782 VIVNELKN
-791 ENNLEKPIY
+791 KDNKSTDDEVEMPIY

-810 RSNAEI
+810 RSDDEI

-827 GVDVDS
+827 GVDVES
-833 IDDFDLEIEPVED
+833 IDDFDLEIDPVED
-846 NNGISDSL
+846 DNGISESL
-854 YNNYK
+854 YNNYR
-859 VYRKGREKSS
+859 VYRKTKDKSG
-869 EDGRQLP
+869 DQP
-876 AEVDNSKQLPSVVDD
+876 TPT
-891 SKQLPSVV
+891 PTP
-899 DEKNIAEDE
+899 I
-908 DLAFE
+908 E
-913 EGKGLTEKYRI
+913 EERGLTEKYRI
-924 YVDSEN
+924 YVDSDN

-936 PIPTIERFGIASH
+936 PIPTIERFGIADH
-949 GRNIKVDGITCNRIS
+949 GRDIKVDGITCNRIS
-964 LDAAR
+964 LDAVK

-981 YEVEIRSIPSIKEY
+981 YEVEIRSIPSIEEF
-995 NENDVNERINIL
+995 NENDVDERIRIL
-1007 TDENTGNKYA
+1007 TDTATGDKYA
-1017 RRYVFTRF
+1017 RKYAFTRF
-1025 HLGIDE
+1025 NLKRDK
-1031 STSQSVDGAEWYRIS
+1031 STLQRVDGAEWYKIN
-1046 DEDEKFIRGN
+1046 DEDEAFIRNN
-1056 ANNDYSPYVVEDMSR
+1056 ANNDYSPYVVEDISR
-1071 ELKPIIPEPVQPTT
+1071 ELKPIIPDPVQPTT
-1085 PSTTAV
+1085 APVNNNDDVKERVKILIDTNTGDKYARKYSFTRFNLKRDKSTLQRVDGAEWYK
-1091 PTTGIN
+1091 IN
-1097 ITTPPTT
+1097 DEDEAFIRNNADNDYSPYVVEDIERELVIPITTPPTT
-1104 AVPTTGVNITTPPTI
+1104 S
-1119 AVPTTGVN
+1119 
-1127 ITTPPTTAVPTTGVN
+1127 
-1142 ITTPP
+1142 
-1147 TIAVPTTGVNIT
+1147 
-1159 TPPTTAVPTTGVNI
+1159 
-1173 TTPPTIAVPTTGV
+1173 
-1186 NITTP
+1186 
-1191 PTTAVP
+1191 
-1197 TTGVNITTPPTI
+1197 
-1209 AVPTTGVNI
+1209 
-1218 TTPPTTAVPTTGVNI
+1218 
-1233 TTPPT
+1233 
-1238 IAVPTTGVNITTP
+1238 
-1251 PTTAVPTTGVNI
+1251 
-1263 TTPPTIAVPTTGVNI
+1263 
-1278 TTPPTTAVPTTG
+1278 
-1290 VNITT
+1290 
-1295 PPTIA
+1295 
-1300 VPTTGVNITTPPTTA
+1300 
-1315 VPTTGVN
+1315 
-1322 ITTPPTTAA
+1322 A
-1331 PTTGINITTPPTTA
+1331 PTTGINITTPPTTS

-1359 AAPTTG
+1359 SAPTTG
-1365 INITTPPTTA
+1365 INITTPPTTSA
-1375 APTTIP
+1375 PTTGINITTPPTTSAPTTGINITTPPTTSAPTTGINITTPPTTIP
-1381 KPEPEPVP
+1381 TPEPAP
-1389 KADDHAKPHVEEIIN
+1389 KADDHAKPHVEEIID
-1404 KLMTDLDVQA
+1404 KLMTGLDVRS

-1433 ELRSGN
+1433 ELKSGN

-1462 AGKLMTSKRAK
+1462 SGKLMTSKRAK

-1484 NLTEEELEVLFEE
+1484 NLTEEELDVLFEE

-1504 TDMNVQINP
+1504 TDMNIQINP

-1518 LKEYGMKKVQAY
+1518 LKEHGMKKVQAY

-1535 NCYASLF
+1535 NCYSSLF

-1575 AKASNE
+1575 AKASDE

-1637 EGKGLNTALYEKN
+1637 EGKGLNTALFEKN
-1650 DEDVVKH
+1650 DEDIVKH

-1668 TDIRGSVFGTRSE
+1668 TDIKGSVFGTRSE
-1681 GAKYYSPL
+1681 GSKYYSPL

-1716 AVNSFR
+1716 AVNAFR

-1740 NANSVNDGRMDY
+1740 SANSINDGRMDY

-1784 AQERASLDSTNWG
+1784 AQERAALDSTNWG

-1803 ATDDAHH
+1803 PTDDAHH

-1852 QTTLSQVASDCLNAL
+1852 QSTLSQVASDCLNIL

-1882 EESFNYMVAN
+1882 EESFNYMVSN

-1900 NAAIDVTNLAEGLKG
+1900 NAAVDVTNLAEGLKG
-1915 LSAEHVSVLSSLPSD
+1915 LSAEHVSALSSLPSD

-1959 RYGNQVTDMMNDYLN
+1959 RYGNQVTDMMDEYLY
-1974 GSEEAEDVSENTRTR
+1974 GSEEAEDVSENTRRR

>member
-36 NASKE
+36 NAPKE

-65 ELSKDND
+65 KLSKDND
-72 ESNERDADS
+72 ESNERDVDS
-81 KDSVEDRDENINN
+81 KDIVEDRDENINN

-194 ILDGPRI
+194 ILDGSRI

-373 SETQTTKFVVREK
+373 SETQTTKFVVKEK

-508 GSDVEREKLIS
+508 GSDVEREALIS

-581 KEEAD
+581 KEETD

-605 IENDNAKQIK
+605 VENDNAKQIK

-671 KGLTDIINTPAK
+671 KGLTDIINTPVK

-859 VYRKGREKSS
+859 VYRKDREKSS
-869 EDGRQLP
+869 DDGRQLP

-891 SKQLPSVV
+891 
-899 DEKNIAEDE
+899 KNITEEE
-908 DLAFE
+908 DLEFE
-913 EGKGLTEKYRI
+913 DGKDLTEKYRI

-930 NSICYV
+930 NSTCYV
-936 PIPTIERFGIASH
+936 PIPTIERFGIANH

-1104 AVPTTGVNITTPPTI
+1104 AVPTTGVNITTPPTT

-1127 ITTPPTTAVPTTGVN
+1127 ITTPPTTAVPTTG
-1142 ITTPP
+1142 I
-1147 TIAVPTTGVNIT
+1147 NIT
-1159 TPPTTAVPTTGVNI
+1159 TPPTTAV
-1173 TTPPTIAVPTTGV
+1173 
-1186 NITTP
+1186 
-1191 PTTAVP
+1191 
-1197 TTGVNITTPPTI
+1197 
-1209 AVPTTGVNI
+1209 
-1218 TTPPTTAVPTTGVNI
+1218 
-1233 TTPPT
+1233 
-1238 IAVPTTGVNITTP
+1238 
-1251 PTTAVPTTGVNI
+1251 
-1263 TTPPTIAVPTTGVNI
+1263 
-1278 TTPPTTAVPTTG
+1278 
-1290 VNITT
+1290 
-1295 PPTIA
+1295 
-1300 VPTTGVNITTPPTTA
+1300 
-1315 VPTTGVN
+1315 
-1322 ITTPPTTAA
+1322 
-1331 PTTGINITTPPTTA
+1331 
-1345 APTTGINITTPPTT
+1345 
-1359 AAPTTG
+1359 PTTG

-1564 SQLEVQRKDIY
+1564 NQLEVQRKDIY

-1716 AVNSFR
+1716 AVNAFR

>member
-1 MNNSELEKAYDEYEK
+1 MNNSELEKVYDEYEK

-36 NASKE
+36 NAPKE

-110 IYEGTFILDGLR
+110 IYDGTFILDGLR

-264 LESEDKNRLGRDD
+264 LELEDKNRLGRDD

-412 SEEEQRERIYNM
+412 SEEEQKERIYNM

-508 GSDVEREKLIS
+508 GSDVEREELIS

-605 IENDNAKQIK
+605 VENDNAKQIK

-624 LSSLKRKRTLIKKD
+624 LSSLKRKRTAIKKD

-737 RNVKVKKDELMV
+737 RNVKVKKDELRV

-859 VYRKGREKSS
+859 VYRKDREKSS
-869 EDGRQLP
+869 DDGRQLP
-876 AEVDNSKQLPSVVDD
+876 AEVDN

-1071 ELKPIIPEPVQPTT
+1071 ELKPINPEPVQP
-1085 PSTTAV
+1085 
-1091 PTTGIN
+1091 
-1097 ITTPPTT
+1097 
-1104 AVPTTGVNITTPPTI
+1104 
-1119 AVPTTGVN
+1119 
-1127 ITTPPTTAVPTTGVN
+1127 
-1142 ITTPP
+1142 
-1147 TIAVPTTGVNIT
+1147 
-1159 TPPTTAVPTTGVNI
+1159 
-1173 TTPPTIAVPTTGV
+1173 
-1186 NITTP
+1186 
-1191 PTTAVP
+1191 
-1197 TTGVNITTPPTI
+1197 
-1209 AVPTTGVNI
+1209 
-1218 TTPPTTAVPTTGVNI
+1218 
-1233 TTPPT
+1233 
-1238 IAVPTTGVNITTP
+1238 
-1251 PTTAVPTTGVNI
+1251 
-1263 TTPPTIAVPTTGVNI
+1263 
-1278 TTPPTTAVPTTG
+1278 
-1290 VNITT
+1290 
-1295 PPTIA
+1295 
-1300 VPTTGVNITTPPTTA
+1300 
-1315 VPTTGVN
+1315 
-1322 ITTPPTTAA
+1322 TTPPTTAA
-1331 PTTGINITTPPTTA
+1331 PTTGVNITTPPTTA

-1404 KLMTDLDVQA
+1404 KLMTGLDVQA

-1716 AVNSFR
+1716 AVNAFR

-1852 QTTLSQVASDCLNAL
+1852 QTTLSQVASNCLNVL

>member
-36 NASKE
+36 NAPKE

-242 TQTSEVVVYRVSK
+242 TQTSEVVVYKVSK

-326 FILDGLRMSEKEQKQ
+326 LALDGLRMSEKEQKQ

-412 SEEEQRERIYNM
+412 SEEEQKERIYNM

-508 GSDVEREKLIS
+508 GSDVEREELIS

-711 TSKVSPL
+711 TSKVSSL

-737 RNVKVKKDELMV
+737 RNVKVKKDELRV

-891 SKQLPSVV
+891 SKQLPAEVDNSKQLPSVVDDSKQLPAEIDNSKQLPSVV

-981 YEVEIRSIPSIKEY
+981 YEVEIRSIPSIKEF
-995 NENDVNERINIL
+995 NENDVNERIDIL

-1017 RRYVFTRF
+1017 RKYAFTRF
-1025 HLGIDE
+1025 NLDRDD
-1031 STSQSVDGAEWYRIS
+1031 STLQRVDGAAWYRIS
-1046 DEDEKFIRGN
+1046 DDDEAFIRGNAINDYSPYVVEDMSRELKPIIPEPVQPATAPVYNSNEVNERIDILTDKNTGNKYARKYAFTRFNLDRDDSTLQRVDGAAWYRISDDDEEFIRGN

-1104 AVPTTGVNITTPPTI
+1104 AVPTTGVNITTPPT
-1119 AVPTTGVN
+1119 
-1127 ITTPPTTAVPTTGVN
+1127 TAV
-1142 ITTPP
+1142 
-1147 TIAVPTTGVNIT
+1147 
-1159 TPPTTAVPTTGVNI
+1159 
-1173 TTPPTIAVPTTGV
+1173 
-1186 NITTP
+1186 
-1191 PTTAVP
+1191 
-1197 TTGVNITTPPTI
+1197 
-1209 AVPTTGVNI
+1209 
-1218 TTPPTTAVPTTGVNI
+1218 
-1233 TTPPT
+1233 
-1238 IAVPTTGVNITTP
+1238 
-1251 PTTAVPTTGVNI
+1251 
-1263 TTPPTIAVPTTGVNI
+1263 
-1278 TTPPTTAVPTTG
+1278 
-1290 VNITT
+1290 
-1295 PPTIA
+1295 
-1300 VPTTGVNITTPPTTA
+1300 
-1315 VPTTGVN
+1315 
-1322 ITTPPTTAA
+1322 
-1331 PTTGINITTPPTTA
+1331 
-1345 APTTGINITTPPTT
+1345 PTTGINITTPPTT

-1542 NDLGTINSIDE
+1542 NDLGTINSINE

-1716 AVNSFR
+1716 AVNAFR

-1852 QTTLSQVASDCLNAL
+1852 QTTLSQVASDCLNVL

-1915 LSAEHVSVLSSLPSD
+1915 LSAEHVSALSSLPSD

-1974 GSEEAEDVSENTRTR
+1974 GSEETEDVSENTRTR

>member
-1 MNNSELEKAYDEYEK
+1 
-16 LLDEKNYLEQ
+16 
-26 DLADLGEKKG
+26 
-36 NASKE
+36 
-41 EFDKV
+41 
-46 KEKLN
+46 
-51 AIYDKIEKV
+51 
-60 GEKIA
+60 
-65 ELSKDND
+65 
-72 ESNERDADS
+72 
-81 KDSVEDRDENINN
+81 
-94 KISSNLIVEF
+94 
-104 EEREKE
+104 
-110 IYEGTFILDGLR
+110 
-122 MSEEE
+122 
-127 QKQKIIDM
+127 M

-255 EEVAELTND
+255 EEVAELTNN

-326 FILDGLRMSEKEQKQ
+326 LALDGLRMSEKEQKQ

-412 SEEEQRERIYNM
+412 SEEEQKKRIYNM

-466 EKVESTELPKEEVI
+466 EKVESTELSKEEVI
-480 DEKEEDLSTNLKSE
+480 DEKEEDLSTDLKSE

-508 GSDVEREKLIS
+508 SSDVEREELIS

-605 IENDNAKQIK
+605 VENDNAKQIK

-624 LSSLKRKRTLIKKD
+624 LSSLKRKRTAIKKD

-661 RKILDEVLSR
+661 KKILDEVLSR
-671 KGLTDIINTPAK
+671 KGLTDIINTSAK

-693 KQAKTDVLN
+693 KQAKADVLN

-711 TSKVSPL
+711 TSKVSAL

-730 VIEAAKP
+730 VIEAEKP

-768 GLNNDTPLRAPEDM
+768 VLNNDTPLRAPEDM

-791 ENNLEKPIY
+791 ENNSEKPIY

-859 VYRKGREKSS
+859 VYRKDREKSS
-869 EDGRQLP
+869 DDGRQLP

-891 SKQLPSVV
+891 SKQLPAEVDNSKQLPSVVDDSKQLPAEIDNSKQLPSVV

-936 PIPTIERFGIASH
+936 PIPTIERFGIANH
-949 GRNIKVDGITCNRIS
+949 GMNIKVDGITCNRIS

-981 YEVEIRSIPSIKEY
+981 YEVEIRSIPSIKEF
-995 NENDVNERINIL
+995 NENDVNERIDIL
-1007 TDENTGNKYA
+1007 TDKNTGNKYA
-1017 RRYVFTRF
+1017 RKYAFTRF
-1025 HLGIDE
+1025 NLDRDD
-1031 STSQSVDGAEWYRIS
+1031 STLQRVDGAAWYRIS
-1046 DEDEKFIRGN
+1046 DDDEAFIRGN

-1071 ELKPIIPEPVQPTT
+1071 ELKPIIPEPVQPTPAPVYNSDNVKERIDILT
-1085 PSTTAV
+1085 DKNTGHKYARKYAFTRFNLDRDDSTLQRVDGSVWYRINDEDEAFIRGNANNDYSPYV
-1091 PTTGIN
+1091 VRDVRRELKPTIPDSVQQ
-1097 ITTPPTT
+1097 TTPPTT
-1104 AVPTTGVNITTPPTI
+1104 AV
-1119 AVPTTGVN
+1119 
-1127 ITTPPTTAVPTTGVN
+1127 
-1142 ITTPP
+1142 
-1147 TIAVPTTGVNIT
+1147 
-1159 TPPTTAVPTTGVNI
+1159 
-1173 TTPPTIAVPTTGV
+1173 
-1186 NITTP
+1186 
-1191 PTTAVP
+1191 
-1197 TTGVNITTPPTI
+1197 
-1209 AVPTTGVNI
+1209 
-1218 TTPPTTAVPTTGVNI
+1218 
-1233 TTPPT
+1233 
-1238 IAVPTTGVNITTP
+1238 
-1251 PTTAVPTTGVNI
+1251 
-1263 TTPPTIAVPTTGVNI
+1263 
-1278 TTPPTTAVPTTG
+1278 
-1290 VNITT
+1290 
-1295 PPTIA
+1295 
-1300 VPTTGVNITTPPTTA
+1300 
-1315 VPTTGVN
+1315 
-1322 ITTPPTTAA
+1322 
-1331 PTTGINITTPPTTA
+1331 
-1345 APTTGINITTPPTT
+1345 
-1359 AAPTTG
+1359 PTTG

-1404 KLMTDLDVQA
+1404 KLMTGLDVQA

-1448 PATFKSGISLFSKL
+1448 PATFKSGISLFNKL
-1462 AGKLMTSKRAK
+1462 VGKLMTSKRAK

-1530 NVTLT
+1530 NVSLT
-1535 NCYASLF
+1535 NCYSSLF

-1716 AVNSFR
+1716 AVNAFR

-1852 QTTLSQVASDCLNAL
+1852 QSTLSQVASDCLNIL
-1867 RPYAASHPQFDLHAV
+1867 RPYAATHPQFDLHAV
-1882 EESFNYMVAN
+1882 EESFNYMVTN

-1915 LSAEHVSVLSSLPSD
+1915 LSAEHVSALSSLPSD

-1974 GSEEAEDVSENTRTR
+1974 GSEEAEDVSENTRRR

>member
-36 NASKE
+36 NAPKE

-65 ELSKDND
+65 ELSKGND

-277 EISFE
+277 EISFD

-326 FILDGLRMSEKEQKQ
+326 LALDGLRMSEKEQKQ

-508 GSDVEREKLIS
+508 GSDVEREALIS

-737 RNVKVKKDELMV
+737 RNVKVKKDELRV

-859 VYRKGREKSS
+859 VYRKDREKSS
-869 EDGRQLP
+869 DDGRQLP

-891 SKQLPSVV
+891 SKQLPAEIDNSKQLPSVV

-1071 ELKPIIPEPVQPTT
+1071 KLKPIIPEPVQP
-1085 PSTTAV
+1085 
-1091 PTTGIN
+1091 
-1097 ITTPPTT
+1097 
-1104 AVPTTGVNITTPPTI
+1104 
-1119 AVPTTGVN
+1119 
-1127 ITTPPTTAVPTTGVN
+1127 
-1142 ITTPP
+1142 
-1147 TIAVPTTGVNIT
+1147 
-1159 TPPTTAVPTTGVNI
+1159 
-1173 TTPPTIAVPTTGV
+1173 
-1186 NITTP
+1186 
-1191 PTTAVP
+1191 
-1197 TTGVNITTPPTI
+1197 
-1209 AVPTTGVNI
+1209 
-1218 TTPPTTAVPTTGVNI
+1218 
-1233 TTPPT
+1233 
-1238 IAVPTTGVNITTP
+1238 
-1251 PTTAVPTTGVNI
+1251 
-1263 TTPPTIAVPTTGVNI
+1263 
-1278 TTPPTTAVPTTG
+1278 
-1290 VNITT
+1290 
-1295 PPTIA
+1295 
-1300 VPTTGVNITTPPTTA
+1300 TTPPTTA

-1345 APTTGINITTPPTT
+1345 V
-1359 AAPTTG
+1359 PTTG

-1542 NDLGTINSIDE
+1542 NDLGTINSINE

-1716 AVNSFR
+1716 AVNAFR

-1852 QTTLSQVASDCLNAL
+1852 QSTLSQVASDCLNVL

-1915 LSAEHVSVLSSLPSD
+1915 LSAEHVSALSSLPSD

>member
-36 NASKE
+36 NAPKE

-65 ELSKDND
+65 ELSKGND

-277 EISFE
+277 EISFD

-326 FILDGLRMSEKEQKQ
+326 LALDGLRMSEKEQKQ

-412 SEEEQRERIYNM
+412 SEEEQKERIYNM

-508 GSDVEREKLIS
+508 GSDVEREELIS

-737 RNVKVKKDELMV
+737 RNVKVKKDELRV

-876 AEVDNSKQLPSVVDD
+876 AEVDNSKQLPSVVDNSKQLPSVVD
-891 SKQLPSVV
+891 DSKQLPAEVDNSKQLPSVVDNSKQLPAEIDNSKQLPSVV

-1071 ELKPIIPEPVQPTT
+1071 KLKPIIPEPVQPTT

-1104 AVPTTGVNITTPPTI
+1104 AVPTTGVNITTPPT
-1119 AVPTTGVN
+1119 
-1127 ITTPPTTAVPTTGVN
+1127 TAVPTTG
-1142 ITTPP
+1142 I
-1147 TIAVPTTGVNIT
+1147 
-1159 TPPTTAVPTTGVNI
+1159 
-1173 TTPPTIAVPTTGV
+1173 
-1186 NITTP
+1186 
-1191 PTTAVP
+1191 
-1197 TTGVNITTPPTI
+1197 
-1209 AVPTTGVNI
+1209 
-1218 TTPPTTAVPTTGVNI
+1218 
-1233 TTPPT
+1233 
-1238 IAVPTTGVNITTP
+1238 
-1251 PTTAVPTTGVNI
+1251 
-1263 TTPPTIAVPTTGVNI
+1263 
-1278 TTPPTTAVPTTG
+1278 
-1290 VNITT
+1290 
-1295 PPTIA
+1295 
-1300 VPTTGVNITTPPTTA
+1300 NITTPPTTA

-1322 ITTPPTTAA
+1322 ITTPPTTAV
-1331 PTTGINITTPPTTA
+1331 
-1345 APTTGINITTPPTT
+1345 PTTGINITTPPTT

-1716 AVNSFR
+1716 AVNAFR

-1915 LSAEHVSVLSSLPSD
+1915 LSAEHVSALSSLPSD

>member
-26 DLADLGEKKG
+26 DLADLGERKG
-36 NASKE
+36 NAPKE

-72 ESNERDADS
+72 ESNEKDEDS
-81 KDSVEDRDENINN
+81 KDSIEDRDENINN

-110 IYEGTFILDGLR
+110 IYEETFILDGLR

-326 FILDGLRMSEKEQKQ
+326 LALDGLRMSEKEQKQ

-358 NLIIGYEGADDDYGI
+358 NLIIGYDGADDDYGI

-412 SEEEQRERIYNM
+412 SEKQQRERIYNM
-424 MREAGIQV
+424 MREAGVQV
-432 GDKDSLD
+432 DDKDSLD

-508 GSDVEREKLIS
+508 SSDVEREELIS

-605 IENDNAKQIK
+605 VENDNAKQIK

-624 LSSLKRKRTLIKKD
+624 LSSLKRKRTAIKKD

-661 RKILDEVLSR
+661 KKILDEVLSR
-671 KGLTDIINTPAK
+671 KGLTDIINTSAK

-693 KQAKTDVLN
+693 KQAKADVLN

-711 TSKVSPL
+711 TSKVSAL

-730 VIEAAKP
+730 VIEAEKP

-768 GLNNDTPLRAPEDM
+768 ALNNDTPLRAPEDM

-791 ENNLEKPIY
+791 ENNSEKPIY

-859 VYRKGREKSS
+859 VYRKDREKSS
-869 EDGRQLP
+869 DDGRQLP

-891 SKQLPSVV
+891 SKQLLSVVDDSKQLPAEIDNSKQLPSVV

-936 PIPTIERFGIASH
+936 PIPTIERFGIANH
-949 GRNIKVDGITCNRIS
+949 GMNIKVDGITCNRIS

-981 YEVEIRSIPSIKEY
+981 YEVEIRSIPSIKEF
-995 NENDVNERINIL
+995 NENDVNERIDIL

-1017 RRYVFTRF
+1017 RKYAFTRF
-1025 HLGIDE
+1025 NLVRDD
-1031 STSQSVDGAEWYRIS
+1031 STLQRVDGAAWYRIS
-1046 DEDEKFIRGN
+1046 DDDEAFIRGN

-1085 PSTTAV
+1085 APVYNSDNVKERIDILTDKNTGHKYARKYAFTRFNLDRDDSTLQRVDGSVWYRINDEDEAFIRGNANNDYSPYV
-1091 PTTGIN
+1091 VRDVRRELKPTIPDSVQQ
-1097 ITTPPTT
+1097 TTPPTT
-1104 AVPTTGVNITTPPTI
+1104 AV
-1119 AVPTTGVN
+1119 
-1127 ITTPPTTAVPTTGVN
+1127 
-1142 ITTPP
+1142 
-1147 TIAVPTTGVNIT
+1147 
-1159 TPPTTAVPTTGVNI
+1159 
-1173 TTPPTIAVPTTGV
+1173 
-1186 NITTP
+1186 
-1191 PTTAVP
+1191 
-1197 TTGVNITTPPTI
+1197 
-1209 AVPTTGVNI
+1209 
-1218 TTPPTTAVPTTGVNI
+1218 
-1233 TTPPT
+1233 
-1238 IAVPTTGVNITTP
+1238 
-1251 PTTAVPTTGVNI
+1251 
-1263 TTPPTIAVPTTGVNI
+1263 
-1278 TTPPTTAVPTTG
+1278 
-1290 VNITT
+1290 
-1295 PPTIA
+1295 
-1300 VPTTGVNITTPPTTA
+1300 
-1315 VPTTGVN
+1315 
-1322 ITTPPTTAA
+1322 
-1331 PTTGINITTPPTTA
+1331 
-1345 APTTGINITTPPTT
+1345 PTTGINITTPPTT

-1404 KLMTDLDVQA
+1404 KLMTGLDVQA

-1448 PATFKSGISLFSKL
+1448 PATFKSGISLFNKL
-1462 AGKLMTSKRAK
+1462 VGKLMTSKRAK

-1530 NVTLT
+1530 NVSLT
-1535 NCYASLF
+1535 NCYSSLF

-1716 AVNSFR
+1716 AVNAFR

-1852 QTTLSQVASDCLNAL
+1852 QSTLSQVASDCLNIL

-1915 LSAEHVSVLSSLPSD
+1915 LSAEHVSALSSLPSD

-1974 GSEEAEDVSENTRTR
+1974 GSEEAEDVSENTRRR

>member
-26 DLADLGEKKG
+26 DLADLGERKG
-36 NASKE
+36 NAPKE

-51 AIYDKIEKV
+51 DIYDEIEKV

-65 ELSKDND
+65 ELSKDNID
-72 ESNERDADS
+72 SNEKIEDS
-81 KDSVEDRDENINN
+81 EDSLEDRDENINN
-94 KISSNLIVEF
+94 KITSNIIVEF

-110 IYEGTFILDGLR
+110 IYEGTLILDGLR

-127 QKQKIIDM
+127 QKNKIISM
-135 MKKDGVEVKNPDNLI
+135 MKADGIEVSNPDNLVI
-150 ISYEGAD
+150 GYEGAD

-215 EAGVQVDDKDSLDIR
+215 EAGVNVSDEDNLDIR
-230 YEGANDNDGISE
+230 YEGASDDEGLSE

-255 EEVAELTND
+255 EEIGELTDNLD
-264 LESEDKNRLGRDD
+264 KEDKNEQDINDELSIESGLVDD
-277 EISFE
+277 
-282 SESVDAKNSNEIQ
+282 KNTNEIQ

-326 FILDGLRMSEKEQKQ
+326 LILDGLRMSEKEQKQ
-341 KIIDMMK
+341 KIMDMMK

-412 SEEEQRERIYNM
+412 SEEEQKERIYRM
-424 MREAGIQV
+424 MREAGVQV

-445 SDDEGISETQTSEVV
+445 SDDDGLSETQTSEVV

-480 DEKEEDLSTNLKSE
+480 DEKQDANTLEKEEDLSTNLKSE
-494 LSEIKELKEQLKSI
+494 LSEIKELKEQLSSI
-508 GSDVEREKLIS
+508 SSDTEREELIS
-519 KISEKLSN
+519 KISEKLSS
-527 LEKKVDTV
+527 LEEKVDTV

-550 KDAEKVL
+550 KDAERIL

-605 IENDNAKQIK
+605 VENDNAKQIK
-615 SEIDIFKKN
+615 SEIDVFKKN
-624 LSSLKRKRTLIKKD
+624 LSSLKRKRTTIKKD
-638 IMNANALGLSVNEY
+638 IMNATALGLSVSEY
-652 KEITSTLAK
+652 KEITSTLSK
-661 RKILDEVLSR
+661 RKLLDEVLAR
-671 KGLTDIINTPAK
+671 KGLTDIINIPSK

-693 KQAKTDVLN
+693 KQAKADVLN

-711 TSKVSPL
+711 SSKVSAL

-768 GLNNDTPLRAPEDM
+768 TLNNEAPLRAPEDM
-782 VIVNEIKQN
+782 VIVNELKN
-791 ENNLEKPIY
+791 KDNKSTDDEVEKPIY

-810 RSNAEI
+810 RSDDEI

-827 GVDVDS
+827 GVDVES
-833 IDDFDLEIEPVED
+833 IDDFDLEIDPVED
-846 NNGISDSL
+846 DNGISESL
-854 YNNYK
+854 YNNYR
-859 VYRKGREKSS
+859 VYRKSKDKSG
-869 EDGRQLP
+869 DQP
-876 AEVDNSKQLPSVVDD
+876 TPT
-891 SKQLPSVV
+891 PTP
-899 DEKNIAEDE
+899 I
-908 DLAFE
+908 E
-913 EGKGLTEKYRI
+913 EERGLTEKYRI
-924 YVDSEN
+924 YVDSDN

-936 PIPTIERFGIASH
+936 PIPTIERFGIADH
-949 GRNIKVDGITCNRIS
+949 GRDIKVDGITCNRIS
-964 LDAAR
+964 LDAVK

-981 YEVEIRSIPSIKEY
+981 YEVEIRSIPSIEEF
-995 NENDVNERINIL
+995 NENDVDERIRIL
-1007 TDENTGNKYA
+1007 TDTATGDKYA
-1017 RRYVFTRF
+1017 RKYAFTRF
-1025 HLGIDE
+1025 NLKRDK
-1031 STSQSVDGAEWYRIS
+1031 STLQRVDGAEWYKIN
-1046 DEDEKFIRGN
+1046 DEDEAFIRNN
-1056 ANNDYSPYVVEDMSR
+1056 ANNDYSPYVVEDISR
-1071 ELKPIIPEPVQPTT
+1071 ELKPIIPDPVQPTT
-1085 PSTTAV
+1085 APVNNNDDVKERVKILIDTNTGDKYARKYAFTRFNLKRDKSTLQRVDGAEWYK
-1091 PTTGIN
+1091 IN
-1097 ITTPPTT
+1097 DEDEAFIRNNADNDYSPYVVEDIERELVIP
-1104 AVPTTGVNITTPPTI
+1104 
-1119 AVPTTGVN
+1119 
-1127 ITTPPTTAVPTTGVN
+1127 
-1142 ITTPP
+1142 
-1147 TIAVPTTGVNIT
+1147 
-1159 TPPTTAVPTTGVNI
+1159 
-1173 TTPPTIAVPTTGV
+1173 
-1186 NITTP
+1186 
-1191 PTTAVP
+1191 
-1197 TTGVNITTPPTI
+1197 
-1209 AVPTTGVNI
+1209 
-1218 TTPPTTAVPTTGVNI
+1218 
-1233 TTPPT
+1233 
-1238 IAVPTTGVNITTP
+1238 
-1251 PTTAVPTTGVNI
+1251 
-1263 TTPPTIAVPTTGVNI
+1263 
-1278 TTPPTTAVPTTG
+1278 
-1290 VNITT
+1290 
-1295 PPTIA
+1295 
-1300 VPTTGVNITTPPTTA
+1300 
-1315 VPTTGVN
+1315 

-1331 PTTGINITTPPTTA
+1331 PTTGINITTPPTTS

-1359 AAPTTG
+1359 
-1365 INITTPPTTA
+1365 
-1375 APTTIP
+1375 IP
-1381 KPEPEPVP
+1381 KPEPAP
-1389 KADDHAKPHVEEIIN
+1389 KADDHAKPHVEQIIE
-1404 KLMTDLDVQA
+1404 KLITGLDIRP

-1433 ELRSGN
+1433 ELKSGN

-1448 PATFKSGISLFSKL
+1448 PATFKSGVSLFSKL
-1462 AGKLMTSKRAK
+1462 SGKLMTSKRAK

-1484 NLTEEELEVLFEE
+1484 NLTEEELDVLFEE

-1504 TDMNVQINP
+1504 TDMNIQINP

-1518 LKEYGMKKVQAY
+1518 LKEHGMKKVQVY

-1535 NCYASLF
+1535 NCYSSLF

-1575 AKASNE
+1575 AKASDE

-1637 EGKGLNTALYEKN
+1637 EGKGLNTALFEKN
-1650 DEDVVKH
+1650 DEDIVKH

-1716 AVNSFR
+1716 AVNAFR

-1740 NANSVNDGRMDY
+1740 SANSINDGRMDY

-1784 AQERASLDSTNWG
+1784 AQERAALDSTNWG

-1803 ATDDAHH
+1803 VTDDAHH

-1852 QTTLSQVASDCLNAL
+1852 QSTLSQVASDCLNIL

-1882 EESFNYMVAN
+1882 EESFNYMVSN

-1900 NAAIDVTNLAEGLKG
+1900 NAAVDVTNLAEGLKG
-1915 LSAEHVSVLSSLPSD
+1915 LSAEHVSALSSLPSD

-1959 RYGNQVTDMMNDYLN
+1959 RYGNQVTDMMDEYLY
-1974 GSEEAEDVSENTRTR
+1974 GSEEAEDVSENTRRR

>member
-36 NASKE
+36 NAPKE

-295 KDENMK
+295 KNENMK

-326 FILDGLRMSEKEQKQ
+326 LALDGLRMSEKEQKQ

-373 SETQTTKFVVREK
+373 SETQTTKFVVKEK

-480 DEKEEDLSTNLKSE
+480 DEKGEDLSTNLKSE

-508 GSDVEREKLIS
+508 GSDVEREELIS

-671 KGLTDIINTPAK
+671 KGLTDIINTSAK

-737 RNVKVKKDELMV
+737 RNVKVKKDELRV

-827 GVDVDS
+827 GVAVDS

-891 SKQLPSVV
+891 SKQLPAEIDNSKQLPSVV
-899 DEKNIAEDE
+899 DEKNITEDE

-1017 RRYVFTRF
+1017 RRYVFKRF

-1071 ELKPIIPEPVQPTT
+1071 ELKPINPEPVQPTT

-1104 AVPTTGVNITTPPTI
+1104 AVPTTGV
-1119 AVPTTGVN
+1119 
-1127 ITTPPTTAVPTTGVN
+1127 
-1142 ITTPP
+1142 
-1147 TIAVPTTGVNIT
+1147 
-1159 TPPTTAVPTTGVNI
+1159 
-1173 TTPPTIAVPTTGV
+1173 
-1186 NITTP
+1186 
-1191 PTTAVP
+1191 
-1197 TTGVNITTPPTI
+1197 
-1209 AVPTTGVNI
+1209 
-1218 TTPPTTAVPTTGVNI
+1218 
-1233 TTPPT
+1233 
-1238 IAVPTTGVNITTP
+1238 
-1251 PTTAVPTTGVNI
+1251 
-1263 TTPPTIAVPTTGVNI
+1263 
-1278 TTPPTTAVPTTG
+1278 
-1290 VNITT
+1290 
-1295 PPTIA
+1295 
-1300 VPTTGVNITTPPTTA
+1300 
-1315 VPTTGVN
+1315 
-1322 ITTPPTTAA
+1322 
-1331 PTTGINITTPPTTA
+1331 
-1345 APTTGINITTPPTT
+1345 NITTPPTT

-1462 AGKLMTSKRAK
+1462 TGKLMTSKRAK

-1716 AVNSFR
+1716 AVNAFR

>member
-16 LLDEKNYLEQ
+16 LLDEKKYLEQ
-26 DLADLGEKKG
+26 DLANLGERKG
-36 NASKE
+36 NAPKE

-72 ESNERDADS
+72 ESNEKDE
-81 KDSVEDRDENINN
+81 DSVEDREENINN

-135 MKKDGVEVKNPDNLI
+135 MKKDGVEIKNPDNLI

-215 EAGVQVDDKDSLDIR
+215 EAGVQVDDIDSLDIR

-282 SESVDAKNSNEIQ
+282 LESADANNSNEIQ

-308 TSIVYELEDG
+308 TSIVYELEEG

-326 FILDGLRMSEKEQKQ
+326 FALDGLRMSEKEQKQ

-412 SEEEQRERIYNM
+412 SEEEQKERIYNM

-432 GDKDSLD
+432 DDKDSLD

-445 SDDEGISETQTSEVV
+445 SDDEGISDTQTSEVV

-508 GSDVEREKLIS
+508 SSDVEREELIS

-605 IENDNAKQIK
+605 VENDNAKQIK

-624 LSSLKRKRTLIKKD
+624 LSSLKRKRTVIKKD

-671 KGLTDIINTPAK
+671 KGLTDIINISAK
-683 ERTKEQKATL
+683 KRTKEQKATL

-711 TSKVSPL
+711 ASKVSAL

-762 NPVANN
+762 NTVANN

-791 ENNLEKPIY
+791 ENNSEKPIY

-859 VYRKGREKSS
+859 VYRKDREKSS
-869 EDGRQLP
+869 DDGRQLP

-891 SKQLPSVV
+891 SKQLPAEVDNSKQLPAEIDNSKQLPSVV

-936 PIPTIERFGIASH
+936 PIPTIERFGIANH
-949 GRNIKVDGITCNRIS
+949 GMNIKVDGIICNRIS

-974 ANNNYSP
+974 ANNDYSP
-981 YEVEIRSIPSIKEY
+981 YEVEIRSIPSIKDF
-995 NENDVNERINIL
+995 NENDVNERIDIL

-1017 RRYVFTRF
+1017 RKYAFTRF
-1025 HLGIDE
+1025 NLDRDD
-1031 STSQSVDGAEWYRIS
+1031 STLQRVDGAAWYRIS

-1056 ANNDYSPYVVEDMSR
+1056 ANNDYSPYVVRDLRR
-1071 ELKPIIPEPVQPTT
+1071 ELKPTIPDYVQQTT
-1085 PSTTAV
+1085 PPTTAV

-1104 AVPTTGVNITTPPTI
+1104 AVPTTGI
-1119 AVPTTGVN
+1119 N
-1127 ITTPPTTAVPTTGVN
+1127 ITTPPTTAV
-1142 ITTPP
+1142 
-1147 TIAVPTTGVNIT
+1147 
-1159 TPPTTAVPTTGVNI
+1159 
-1173 TTPPTIAVPTTGV
+1173 
-1186 NITTP
+1186 
-1191 PTTAVP
+1191 
-1197 TTGVNITTPPTI
+1197 
-1209 AVPTTGVNI
+1209 
-1218 TTPPTTAVPTTGVNI
+1218 
-1233 TTPPT
+1233 
-1238 IAVPTTGVNITTP
+1238 
-1251 PTTAVPTTGVNI
+1251 
-1263 TTPPTIAVPTTGVNI
+1263 
-1278 TTPPTTAVPTTG
+1278 
-1290 VNITT
+1290 
-1295 PPTIA
+1295 
-1300 VPTTGVNITTPPTTA
+1300 
-1315 VPTTGVN
+1315 
-1322 ITTPPTTAA
+1322 

-1345 APTTGINITTPPTT
+1345 APTTGINIK
-1359 AAPTTG
+1359 
-1365 INITTPPTTA
+1365 TPPTTA

-1381 KPEPEPVP
+1381 KPEPVP

-1404 KLMTDLDVQA
+1404 KLMTGLDVQA

-1439 YLYNIVHVV
+1439 YLYNVVHVV

-1518 LKEYGMKKVQAY
+1518 LKEYGMKKVRDY
-1530 NVTLT
+1530 NVSLT
-1535 NCYASLF
+1535 NCYSSLF

-1575 AKASNE
+1575 AKAANE

-1650 DEDVVKH
+1650 DEAVVKH

-1716 AVNSFR
+1716 AVNAFR

-1740 NANSVNDGRMDY
+1740 NVNSVNDGRMDY
-1752 VHQTANDITGKRQ
+1752 VHQTANDITGKRH

-1852 QTTLSQVASDCLNAL
+1852 QSTLSQVASDCLNIL

-1915 LSAEHVSVLSSLPSD
+1915 LSAEHVSALSSLPSD

-1974 GSEEAEDVSENTRTR
+1974 GSEEAEDVSENTRRR

>member
-36 NASKE
+36 NAPKE

-51 AIYDKIEKV
+51 TIYDKIEKV

-72 ESNERDADS
+72 KSNENDKDSKDS

-230 YEGANDNDGISE
+230 YEGASDNDGISE

-264 LESEDKNRLGRDD
+264 LESEDKNRLGIDD

-282 SESVDAKNSNEIQ
+282 SESVDDKNSNEIQ
-295 KDENMK
+295 KDENMN

-358 NLIIGYEGADDDYGI
+358 NLIIGYDGADDDYGI
-373 SETQTTKFVVREK
+373 SETQTTKFVVKEK

-424 MREAGIQV
+424 MREAGVQV

-527 LEKKVDTV
+527 LEKKVDTA

-605 IENDNAKQIK
+605 VENDNAKQIK

-671 KGLTDIINTPAK
+671 KGLTDIINTSAK

-693 KQAKTDVLN
+693 KQAKADVLN
-702 EIAEFERNS
+702 EIAEFEKNS
-711 TSKVSPL
+711 TSKVSAL

-730 VIEAAKP
+730 VIEAKKP

-749 INDNSKKLPARIN
+749 INDNSKKLPVRIN

-869 EDGRQLP
+869 DDGRQLP

-891 SKQLPSVV
+891 SKQLPAEVDNSKQLPSVV
-899 DEKNIAEDE
+899 DDKNITEEE
-908 DLAFE
+908 DLEFE
-913 EGKGLTEKYRI
+913 DGKDLTEKYRI

-930 NSICYV
+930 NSTCYV
-936 PIPTIERFGIASH
+936 PIPTIERFGIANH

-964 LDAAR
+964 LDAAK

-974 ANNNYSP
+974 ANNDYSP

-995 NENDVNERINIL
+995 NENDVNERIYIL

-1017 RRYVFTRF
+1017 RGYVFTRF
-1025 HLGIDE
+1025 HLVRDE
-1031 STSQSVDGAEWYRIS
+1031 STSQSVDGAAWYRIS
-1046 DEDEKFIRGN
+1046 DEDEAFIRGN

-1104 AVPTTGVNITTPPTI
+1104 AVPTTG
-1119 AVPTTGVN
+1119 
-1127 ITTPPTTAVPTTGVN
+1127 
-1142 ITTPP
+1142 
-1147 TIAVPTTGVNIT
+1147 
-1159 TPPTTAVPTTGVNI
+1159 
-1173 TTPPTIAVPTTGV
+1173 
-1186 NITTP
+1186 
-1191 PTTAVP
+1191 
-1197 TTGVNITTPPTI
+1197 
-1209 AVPTTGVNI
+1209 
-1218 TTPPTTAVPTTGVNI
+1218 
-1233 TTPPT
+1233 
-1238 IAVPTTGVNITTP
+1238 
-1251 PTTAVPTTGVNI
+1251 
-1263 TTPPTIAVPTTGVNI
+1263 
-1278 TTPPTTAVPTTG
+1278 
-1290 VNITT
+1290 
-1295 PPTIA
+1295 
-1300 VPTTGVNITTPPTTA
+1300 
-1315 VPTTGVN
+1315 
-1322 ITTPPTTAA
+1322 
-1331 PTTGINITTPPTTA
+1331 INITTPPTTA
-1345 APTTGINITTPPTT
+1345 APTTVINITTPPTT

-1404 KLMTDLDVQA
+1404 KLMTGLDVQA

-1433 ELRSGN
+1433 ELKSGN

-1530 NVTLT
+1530 NVSLT

-1650 DEDVVKH
+1650 DEDIVKH

-1716 AVNSFR
+1716 AVNAFR

-1772 AQAQQDSANIAN
+1772 AQSQQDSANIAN

-1852 QTTLSQVASDCLNAL
+1852 QSTLSQVASDCLNVL

-1915 LSAEHVSVLSSLPSD
+1915 LSAEHVSALSSLPSD

-1974 GSEEAEDVSENTRTR
+1974 GSEEAEDVSENTRRR

>member
-16 LLDEKNYLEQ
+16 LLDEKKYLEQ
-26 DLADLGEKKG
+26 DLANLGERKG
-36 NASKE
+36 NAPKE

-72 ESNERDADS
+72 ESNEKDE
-81 KDSVEDRDENINN
+81 DSVEDREENINN

-135 MKKDGVEVKNPDNLI
+135 MKKDGVEIKNPDNLI

-215 EAGVQVDDKDSLDIR
+215 EAGVQVDDIDSLDIR

-282 SESVDAKNSNEIQ
+282 LESADDKNSNEIQ

-308 TSIVYELEDG
+308 TSIVYELEEG

-326 FILDGLRMSEKEQKQ
+326 FALDGLRMSEKEQKQ

-400 YRGTYILDGPRI
+400 YLGTYILDGPRI
-412 SEEEQRERIYNM
+412 SEEEQKERIYNM

-432 GDKDSLD
+432 DDKDSLD

-508 GSDVEREKLIS
+508 SSDVEREELIS

-605 IENDNAKQIK
+605 VENDNAKQIK

-624 LSSLKRKRTLIKKD
+624 LSSLKRKRTAIKKD

-671 KGLTDIINTPAK
+671 KGLTDIINISAK
-683 ERTKEQKATL
+683 KRTKEQKATL

-711 TSKVSPL
+711 ASKVSAL

-791 ENNLEKPIY
+791 ENNSEKPIY

-859 VYRKGREKSS
+859 VYRKDREKSS
-869 EDGRQLP
+869 DDGRQLP

-891 SKQLPSVV
+891 SKQLPAEVDNSKQLPAEIDNSKQLPSVV

-936 PIPTIERFGIASH
+936 PIPTIERFGIANH
-949 GRNIKVDGITCNRIS
+949 GMNVKVDGIICNRIS

-974 ANNNYSP
+974 ANNDYSP
-981 YEVEIRSIPSIKEY
+981 YEVEIRSIPSIKDF
-995 NENDVNERINIL
+995 NENDVNERIDIL

-1017 RRYVFTRF
+1017 RKYAFTRF
-1025 HLGIDE
+1025 NLDRDD
-1031 STSQSVDGAEWYRIS
+1031 STLQRVDGAAWYRIS

-1085 PSTTAV
+1085 VPVYNSNEVNERIDILTDENTGNKYARKYAFTRFNLDRDDSTLQRVDGAAWYRISDEDEKFIRGNANNDYSPYV
-1091 PTTGIN
+1091 
-1097 ITTPPTT
+1097 
-1104 AVPTTGVNITTPPTI
+1104 VRDLRRELKPTI
-1119 AVPTTGVN
+1119 PDYVQQ
-1127 ITTPPTTAVPTTGVN
+1127 
-1142 ITTPP
+1142 
-1147 TIAVPTTGVNIT
+1147 
-1159 TPPTTAVPTTGVNI
+1159 
-1173 TTPPTIAVPTTGV
+1173 
-1186 NITTP
+1186 
-1191 PTTAVP
+1191 
-1197 TTGVNITTPPTI
+1197 
-1209 AVPTTGVNI
+1209 
-1218 TTPPTTAVPTTGVNI
+1218 
-1233 TTPPT
+1233 
-1238 IAVPTTGVNITTP
+1238 
-1251 PTTAVPTTGVNI
+1251 
-1263 TTPPTIAVPTTGVNI
+1263 
-1278 TTPPTTAVPTTG
+1278 
-1290 VNITT
+1290 
-1295 PPTIA
+1295 
-1300 VPTTGVNITTPPTTA
+1300 
-1315 VPTTGVN
+1315 
-1322 ITTPPTTAA
+1322 
-1331 PTTGINITTPPTTA
+1331 TTPPTTA

-1381 KPEPEPVP
+1381 KPEPVP

-1404 KLMTDLDVQA
+1404 KLMKGLDVQA

-1439 YLYNIVHVV
+1439 YLYNVVHVV

-1518 LKEYGMKKVQAY
+1518 LKEYGMKKVRDY
-1530 NVTLT
+1530 NVSLT
-1535 NCYASLF
+1535 NCYSSLF

-1575 AKASNE
+1575 AKAANE

-1650 DEDVVKH
+1650 DEAVVKH

-1716 AVNSFR
+1716 AVNAFR

-1740 NANSVNDGRMDY
+1740 NVNSVNDGRMDY
-1752 VHQTANDITGKRQ
+1752 VHQTANDITGKRH

-1852 QTTLSQVASDCLNAL
+1852 QSTLSQVASDCLNIL

-1915 LSAEHVSVLSSLPSD
+1915 LSAEHVSALSSLPSD

-1974 GSEEAEDVSENTRTR
+1974 GSEEAEDVSENTRRR

>member
-230 YEGANDNDGISE
+230 YEGANDDDGISE

-1104 AVPTTGVNITTPPTI
+1104 AVPTTGVNITTPPT
-1119 AVPTTGVN
+1119 
-1127 ITTPPTTAVPTTGVN
+1127 
-1142 ITTPP
+1142 
-1147 TIAVPTTGVNIT
+1147 
-1159 TPPTTAVPTTGVNI
+1159 
-1173 TTPPTIAVPTTGV
+1173 
-1186 NITTP
+1186 
-1191 PTTAVP
+1191 
-1197 TTGVNITTPPTI
+1197 
-1209 AVPTTGVNI
+1209 
-1218 TTPPTTAVPTTGVNI
+1218 
-1233 TTPPT
+1233 
-1238 IAVPTTGVNITTP
+1238 
-1251 PTTAVPTTGVNI
+1251 
-1263 TTPPTIAVPTTGVNI
+1263 
-1278 TTPPTTAVPTTG
+1278 
-1290 VNITT
+1290 
-1295 PPTIA
+1295 
-1300 VPTTGVNITTPPTTA
+1300 
-1315 VPTTGVN
+1315 
-1322 ITTPPTTAA
+1322 
-1331 PTTGINITTPPTTA
+1331 TA

>member
-26 DLADLGEKKG
+26 DLADLGERKG
-36 NASKE
+36 NAPKE

-46 KEKLN
+46 EEKLN
-51 AIYDKIEKV
+51 DIYDEIEKV

-65 ELSKDND
+65 ELSKDNID
-72 ESNERDADS
+72 SNEKIEDS
-81 KDSVEDRDENINN
+81 EDSLEDRDENINN
-94 KISSNLIVEF
+94 KITSNIIVEF

-110 IYEGTFILDGLR
+110 IYEGTLILDGLR

-127 QKQKIIDM
+127 QKNKIISM
-135 MKKDGVEVKNPDNLI
+135 MKADGIEASNPDNLVI
-150 ISYEGAD
+150 GYEGAD

-215 EAGVQVDDKDSLDIR
+215 EAGVNVSDEDNLDIR
-230 YEGANDNDGISE
+230 YEGASDDDGLSE

-255 EEVAELTND
+255 EEIGELTDNLD
-264 LESEDKNRLGRDD
+264 KEDKNEQDINDELSIESGLVDD
-277 EISFE
+277 
-282 SESVDAKNSNEIQ
+282 KNTNEIQ

-326 FILDGLRMSEKEQKQ
+326 LILDGLRMSEKEQKQ
-341 KIIDMMK
+341 KIMDMMK

-392 YKVTEEEI
+392 YKVTEEEV

-412 SEEEQRERIYNM
+412 SEEEQKERIYRM
-424 MREAGIQV
+424 MREAGVQV

-445 SDDEGISETQTSEVV
+445 SDDEGLSETQTSEVV

-480 DEKEEDLSTNLKSE
+480 DEKQDANTLEKEEDLSTNLKSE
-494 LSEIKELKEQLKSI
+494 LSEIKELKEQLSSI
-508 GSDVEREKLIS
+508 SSDTEREELIS
-519 KISEKLSN
+519 KISEKLSS
-527 LEKKVDTV
+527 LEEKVDTV

-550 KDAEKVL
+550 KDAERIL

-605 IENDNAKQIK
+605 VENDNAKQIK
-615 SEIDIFKKN
+615 SEIDVFKKN
-624 LSSLKRKRTLIKKD
+624 LSSLKRKRTTIKKD
-638 IMNANALGLSVNEY
+638 IMNATALGLSVSEY
-652 KEITSTLAK
+652 KEITSTLSK
-661 RKILDEVLSR
+661 RKLLDEVLAR
-671 KGLTDIINTPAK
+671 KGLTDIINIPSK

-693 KQAKTDVLN
+693 KQAKADVLN

-711 TSKVSPL
+711 SSKVSAL

-768 GLNNDTPLRAPEDM
+768 TLNNEAPLRAPEDM
-782 VIVNEIKQN
+782 VIVNELKN
-791 ENNLEKPIY
+791 KDNVSKDDEVEKPIY

-810 RSNAEI
+810 RTDDEI

-827 GVDVDS
+827 GVDVES
-833 IDDFDLEIEPVED
+833 IDDFDLEIDPVED
-846 NNGISDSL
+846 DNGISESL
-854 YNNYK
+854 YNNYR
-859 VYRKGREKSS
+859 VYRKSKDKS
-869 EDGRQLP
+869 GNQP
-876 AEVDNSKQLPSVVDD
+876 TPTPNPN
-891 SKQLPSVV
+891 PTPTP
-899 DEKNIAEDE
+899 I
-908 DLAFE
+908 E
-913 EGKGLTEKYRI
+913 EGRGLTEKYRI
-924 YVDSEN
+924 YVDTDN

-936 PIPTIERFGIASH
+936 PIPTIERFGIADH
-949 GRNIKVDGITCNRIS
+949 GSDIKVDGITCNRIS
-964 LDAAR
+964 LDAVK

-981 YEVEIRSIPSIKEY
+981 YEVEIRSIPSIEEF
-995 NENDVNERINIL
+995 NENDVDERIRIL
-1007 TDENTGNKYA
+1007 TDTATGDKYA
-1017 RRYVFTRF
+1017 RKYAFTRF
-1025 HLGIDE
+1025 NLDRDR
-1031 STSQSVDGAEWYRIS
+1031 STLQRVDGAAWYKIS
-1046 DEDEKFIRGN
+1046 DEDEAFIRNN
-1056 ANNDYSPYVVEDMSR
+1056 ADNDYSPYVVEDISR
-1071 ELKPIIPEPVQPTT
+1071 ELKPIIPDPVQPTT
-1085 PSTTAV
+1085 APVNNNDVKERVKILIDTNTGDKYARNYAFTRFNLYRDKSTLQRVDGAAWYKISDEDEAFIV
-1091 PTTGIN
+1091 NNADNDYSPYVVEYIERGLVIP

-1104 AVPTTGVNITTPPTI
+1104 S
-1119 AVPTTGVN
+1119 
-1127 ITTPPTTAVPTTGVN
+1127 
-1142 ITTPP
+1142 
-1147 TIAVPTTGVNIT
+1147 
-1159 TPPTTAVPTTGVNI
+1159 
-1173 TTPPTIAVPTTGV
+1173 
-1186 NITTP
+1186 
-1191 PTTAVP
+1191 
-1197 TTGVNITTPPTI
+1197 
-1209 AVPTTGVNI
+1209 
-1218 TTPPTTAVPTTGVNI
+1218 
-1233 TTPPT
+1233 
-1238 IAVPTTGVNITTP
+1238 
-1251 PTTAVPTTGVNI
+1251 
-1263 TTPPTIAVPTTGVNI
+1263 
-1278 TTPPTTAVPTTG
+1278 
-1290 VNITT
+1290 
-1295 PPTIA
+1295 
-1300 VPTTGVNITTPPTTA
+1300 
-1315 VPTTGVN
+1315 
-1322 ITTPPTTAA
+1322 A
-1331 PTTGINITTPPTTA
+1331 PTTGINITTPPTTSA
-1345 APTTGINITTPPTT
+1345 PTTGIKITTPPTTSAPTTGIKITTPPTTTAPTTGINITTPPTT
-1359 AAPTTG
+1359 SAPTTG
-1365 INITTPPTTA
+1365 INITTPPTTI
-1375 APTTIP
+1375 PT
-1381 KPEPEPVP
+1381 PEPVP
-1389 KADDHAKPHVEEIIN
+1389 KADDHAKPHVEEIID
-1404 KLMTDLDVQA
+1404 KLMTGLDVRS

-1433 ELRSGN
+1433 ELKSGN

-1448 PATFKSGISLFSKL
+1448 PATFKSGISLFGKL

-1473 DSMHELEKRVN
+1473 DSMHELEKRIN
-1484 NLTEEELEVLFEE
+1484 NLTEEELDVLFEE

-1504 TDMNVQINP
+1504 TDMNIQINP

-1518 LKEYGMKKVQAY
+1518 LKEHGMKKVQAY

-1535 NCYASLF
+1535 NCYSSLF

-1575 AKASNE
+1575 AKASDE

-1637 EGKGLNTALYEKN
+1637 EGKGLNTALFEKN
-1650 DEDVVKH
+1650 DEDIVKH

-1668 TDIRGSVFGTRSE
+1668 TDIKGSVFGTRSE
-1681 GAKYYSPL
+1681 GSKYYSPL

-1716 AVNSFR
+1716 AVNAFR

-1740 NANSVNDGRMDY
+1740 SANSINDGRMDY

-1784 AQERASLDSTNWG
+1784 AQERAALDSTNWG

-1852 QTTLSQVASDCLNAL
+1852 QASLSQVASDCLNIL

-1882 EESFNYMVAN
+1882 EESFNYMVSN

-1915 LSAEHVSVLSSLPSD
+1915 LSAEHVSALSSLPSD

-1959 RYGNQVTDMMNDYLN
+1959 RYGNQVTDMMDEYLY
-1974 GSEEAEDVSENTRTR
+1974 GSEEAEDVSENTRRR

>member
-26 DLADLGEKKG
+26 DLADLGERKG
-36 NASKE
+36 NAPKE

-72 ESNERDADS
+72 ESNEKDEDS
-81 KDSVEDRDENINN
+81 KDSIEDRDENINN

-326 FILDGLRMSEKEQKQ
+326 LALDGLRMSEKEQKQ

-358 NLIIGYEGADDDYGI
+358 NLIIGYDGADDDYGI

-412 SEEEQRERIYNM
+412 SEEEQKERIYNM
-424 MREAGIQV
+424 MRDAGIQV

-480 DEKEEDLSTNLKSE
+480 DEKEEELSTNLKSE

-508 GSDVEREKLIS
+508 SSDVEREELIS

-605 IENDNAKQIK
+605 VENDNAKQIK

-624 LSSLKRKRTLIKKD
+624 LSSLKRKRTAIKKD

-661 RKILDEVLSR
+661 KKILDEVLSR
-671 KGLTDIINTPAK
+671 KGLTDIINTSAK

-693 KQAKTDVLN
+693 KQAKADVLN

-711 TSKVSPL
+711 TSKVSAL

-730 VIEAAKP
+730 VIEAEKP

-768 GLNNDTPLRAPEDM
+768 ALNNDTPLRAPEDM

-791 ENNLEKPIY
+791 ENNSEKPIY

-859 VYRKGREKSS
+859 VYRKDREKSS
-869 EDGRQLP
+869 DDGRQLP

-891 SKQLPSVV
+891 SKQLPAEVDNSKQLPSVV

-936 PIPTIERFGIASH
+936 PIPTIERFGIANH
-949 GRNIKVDGITCNRIS
+949 GMNIKVDGITCNRIS

-981 YEVEIRSIPSIKEY
+981 YEVEIRSIPSIKEF
-995 NENDVNERINIL
+995 NENDVNERIDIL

-1017 RRYVFTRF
+1017 RKYAFTRF
-1025 HLGIDE
+1025 NLVRDD
-1031 STSQSVDGAEWYRIS
+1031 STLQRVDGAAWYRIS
-1046 DEDEKFIRGN
+1046 DDDEAFIRGN

-1085 PSTTAV
+1085 APVYNSNEVNERIDILTDKNTGNKYARKYAFTRFNLDRDDSTLQRVDGAAWYRISDDDEAFIRGNANNDYSPYVVEDMSRELKPIIPEPVQPTTAPVYNSDNVKERIDILTDKNTGHKYARKYAFTRFNLDRDDSTLQRVDGSVWYRINDEDEAFIRGNANNDYSPYVVRDVRRELKPTIPDSVQQTTPPTTAV

-1104 AVPTTGVNITTPPTI
+1104 AAPTTGI
-1119 AVPTTGVN
+1119 
-1127 ITTPPTTAVPTTGVN
+1127 
-1142 ITTPP
+1142 
-1147 TIAVPTTGVNIT
+1147 
-1159 TPPTTAVPTTGVNI
+1159 
-1173 TTPPTIAVPTTGV
+1173 
-1186 NITTP
+1186 
-1191 PTTAVP
+1191 
-1197 TTGVNITTPPTI
+1197 
-1209 AVPTTGVNI
+1209 
-1218 TTPPTTAVPTTGVNI
+1218 
-1233 TTPPT
+1233 
-1238 IAVPTTGVNITTP
+1238 
-1251 PTTAVPTTGVNI
+1251 
-1263 TTPPTIAVPTTGVNI
+1263 
-1278 TTPPTTAVPTTG
+1278 
-1290 VNITT
+1290 
-1295 PPTIA
+1295 
-1300 VPTTGVNITTPPTTA
+1300 
-1315 VPTTGVN
+1315 N

-1381 KPEPEPVP
+1381 KPEPVP

-1404 KLMTDLDVQA
+1404 KLMTGLDVQA

-1448 PATFKSGISLFSKL
+1448 PATFKSGISLFNKL
-1462 AGKLMTSKRAK
+1462 VGKLMTSKRAK

-1530 NVTLT
+1530 NVSLT
-1535 NCYASLF
+1535 NCYSSLF

-1702 DLFTTVSLTTATIS
+1702 DLFTTVSLTTAAIS
-1716 AVNSFR
+1716 AVNAFR

-1852 QTTLSQVASDCLNAL
+1852 QSTLSQVASDCLNIL
-1867 RPYAASHPQFDLHAV
+1867 RPYAATHPQFDLHAV
-1882 EESFNYMVAN
+1882 EESFNYMVTN

-1915 LSAEHVSVLSSLPSD
+1915 LSAEHVSALSSLPSD

-1974 GSEEAEDVSENTRTR
+1974 GSEEAEDVSENTRRR

>member
-26 DLADLGEKKG
+26 DLADLGERKG
-36 NASKE
+36 NAPKE

-72 ESNERDADS
+72 EFNENDEDS

-94 KISSNLIVEF
+94 NISSNLIVEF

-135 MKKDGVEVKNPDNLI
+135 MKKDGVEVENPDNLI

-230 YEGANDNDGISE
+230 YEGANDNDGISD

-326 FILDGLRMSEKEQKQ
+326 LALDGLRMSEKEQKQ

-358 NLIIGYEGADDDYGI
+358 NLIIGYDGADDDYGI

-412 SEEEQRERIYNM
+412 SEKQQRERIYNM
-424 MREAGIQV
+424 MREAGVQV
-432 GDKDSLD
+432 DDKDSLD

-508 GSDVEREKLIS
+508 SSDVEREELIS

-605 IENDNAKQIK
+605 VENDNAKQIK

-624 LSSLKRKRTLIKKD
+624 LSSLKRKRTAIKKD

-661 RKILDEVLSR
+661 KKILDEVLSR
-671 KGLTDIINTPAK
+671 KGLTDIINTSAK

-693 KQAKTDVLN
+693 KQAKADVLN

-711 TSKVSPL
+711 TSKVSAL

-730 VIEAAKP
+730 VIEAEKP

-768 GLNNDTPLRAPEDM
+768 VLNNDTPLRAPEDM

-791 ENNLEKPIY
+791 ENNSEKPIY

-859 VYRKGREKSS
+859 VYRKDREKSS
-869 EDGRQLP
+869 DDGRQLP

-891 SKQLPSVV
+891 SKQLPAEVDNSKQLPAEIDNSKQLPSVV

-936 PIPTIERFGIASH
+936 PIPTIERFGIANH
-949 GRNIKVDGITCNRIS
+949 GMNIKVDGITCNRIS

-981 YEVEIRSIPSIKEY
+981 YEVEIRSIPSIKEF
-995 NENDVNERINIL
+995 NENDVNERIDIL

-1017 RRYVFTRF
+1017 RKYAFTRF
-1025 HLGIDE
+1025 NLVRDD
-1031 STSQSVDGAEWYRIS
+1031 STLQRVDGAAWYRIS
-1046 DEDEKFIRGN
+1046 DDDEAFIRGN

-1085 PSTTAV
+1085 APVYNSDNVKERIDILTDKNTGHKYARKYAFTRFNLDRDDSTLQRVDGSVWYRINDEDEAFIRGNANNDYSPYV
-1091 PTTGIN
+1091 VRDVRRELKPTIPDSVQQ
-1097 ITTPPTT
+1097 TTPPTT
-1104 AVPTTGVNITTPPTI
+1104 AV
-1119 AVPTTGVN
+1119 
-1127 ITTPPTTAVPTTGVN
+1127 
-1142 ITTPP
+1142 
-1147 TIAVPTTGVNIT
+1147 
-1159 TPPTTAVPTTGVNI
+1159 
-1173 TTPPTIAVPTTGV
+1173 
-1186 NITTP
+1186 
-1191 PTTAVP
+1191 
-1197 TTGVNITTPPTI
+1197 
-1209 AVPTTGVNI
+1209 
-1218 TTPPTTAVPTTGVNI
+1218 
-1233 TTPPT
+1233 
-1238 IAVPTTGVNITTP
+1238 
-1251 PTTAVPTTGVNI
+1251 
-1263 TTPPTIAVPTTGVNI
+1263 
-1278 TTPPTTAVPTTG
+1278 
-1290 VNITT
+1290 
-1295 PPTIA
+1295 
-1300 VPTTGVNITTPPTTA
+1300 
-1315 VPTTGVN
+1315 
-1322 ITTPPTTAA
+1322 
-1331 PTTGINITTPPTTA
+1331 
-1345 APTTGINITTPPTT
+1345 
-1359 AAPTTG
+1359 PTTG

-1375 APTTIP
+1375 APTTI
-1381 KPEPEPVP
+1381 PEPEPVP

-1404 KLMTDLDVQA
+1404 KLMTGLDVQA

-1448 PATFKSGISLFSKL
+1448 PATFKSGISLFNKL
-1462 AGKLMTSKRAK
+1462 VGKLMTSKRAK

-1530 NVTLT
+1530 NVSLT
-1535 NCYASLF
+1535 NCYSSLF

-1716 AVNSFR
+1716 AVNAFR

-1852 QTTLSQVASDCLNAL
+1852 QSTLSQVASDCLNIL
-1867 RPYAASHPQFDLHAV
+1867 RPYAATHPQFDLHAV
-1882 EESFNYMVAN
+1882 EESFNYMVTN

-1915 LSAEHVSVLSSLPSD
+1915 LSAEHVSALSSLPSD

-1974 GSEEAEDVSENTRTR
+1974 GSEEAEDVSENTRRR

>member
-913 EGKGLTEKYRI
+913 EGKCLTEKYRI

-1104 AVPTTGVNITTPPTI
+1104 AVPTTGV
-1119 AVPTTGVN
+1119 
-1127 ITTPPTTAVPTTGVN
+1127 
-1142 ITTPP
+1142 
-1147 TIAVPTTGVNIT
+1147 
-1159 TPPTTAVPTTGVNI
+1159 
-1173 TTPPTIAVPTTGV
+1173 
-1186 NITTP
+1186 
-1191 PTTAVP
+1191 
-1197 TTGVNITTPPTI
+1197 
-1209 AVPTTGVNI
+1209 
-1218 TTPPTTAVPTTGVNI
+1218 
-1233 TTPPT
+1233 
-1238 IAVPTTGVNITTP
+1238 
-1251 PTTAVPTTGVNI
+1251 
-1263 TTPPTIAVPTTGVNI
+1263 
-1278 TTPPTTAVPTTG
+1278 
-1290 VNITT
+1290 
-1295 PPTIA
+1295 
-1300 VPTTGVNITTPPTTA
+1300 
-1315 VPTTGVN
+1315 
-1322 ITTPPTTAA
+1322 
-1331 PTTGINITTPPTTA
+1331 
-1345 APTTGINITTPPTT
+1345 NITTPPTT

>member
-36 NASKE
+36 NAPKE

-65 ELSKDND
+65 ELSKGND

-255 EEVAELTND
+255 EEVAELTNN

-373 SETQTTKFVVREK
+373 SEIQTTKFVVREK

-412 SEEEQRERIYNM
+412 SEEEQKERIYNM

-508 GSDVEREKLIS
+508 GSDVEREELIS

-737 RNVKVKKDELMV
+737 RNVKVKKDELRV

-876 AEVDNSKQLPSVVDD
+876 AEVDNSKQLPSVVDNSKQLPSVVD
-891 SKQLPSVV
+891 DSKQLPAEVDNSKQLPSVVDNSKQLPAEIDNSKQLPSVV

-1071 ELKPIIPEPVQPTT
+1071 KLKPIIPEPVQPTT

-1104 AVPTTGVNITTPPTI
+1104 AVPTTGVNITTPPT
-1119 AVPTTGVN
+1119 
-1127 ITTPPTTAVPTTGVN
+1127 TAV
-1142 ITTPP
+1142 
-1147 TIAVPTTGVNIT
+1147 
-1159 TPPTTAVPTTGVNI
+1159 
-1173 TTPPTIAVPTTGV
+1173 
-1186 NITTP
+1186 
-1191 PTTAVP
+1191 
-1197 TTGVNITTPPTI
+1197 
-1209 AVPTTGVNI
+1209 
-1218 TTPPTTAVPTTGVNI
+1218 
-1233 TTPPT
+1233 
-1238 IAVPTTGVNITTP
+1238 
-1251 PTTAVPTTGVNI
+1251 
-1263 TTPPTIAVPTTGVNI
+1263 
-1278 TTPPTTAVPTTG
+1278 
-1290 VNITT
+1290 
-1295 PPTIA
+1295 
-1300 VPTTGVNITTPPTTA
+1300 
-1315 VPTTGVN
+1315 
-1322 ITTPPTTAA
+1322 
-1331 PTTGINITTPPTTA
+1331 
-1345 APTTGINITTPPTT
+1345 PTTGINITTPPTT

-1716 AVNSFR
+1716 AVNAFR

-1803 ATDDAHH
+1803 ATDDVHH

-1915 LSAEHVSVLSSLPSD
+1915 LSAEHVSALSSLPSD

>member
-36 NASKE
+36 NAPKE

-194 ILDGPRI
+194 ILDGPII

-295 KDENMK
+295 KNENMK

-326 FILDGLRMSEKEQKQ
+326 LALDGLRMSEKEQKQ

-373 SETQTTKFVVREK
+373 SETQTTKFVVKEK

-480 DEKEEDLSTNLKSE
+480 DEKGEDLSTNLKSE

-508 GSDVEREKLIS
+508 GSDVEREELIS

-671 KGLTDIINTPAK
+671 KGLTDIINTSAK

-737 RNVKVKKDELMV
+737 RNVKVKKDELRV

-827 GVDVDS
+827 GVAVDS

-891 SKQLPSVV
+891 SKQLPAEIDNSKQLPSVV

-981 YEVEIRSIPSIKEY
+981 YEVEIRSIPSIKEF
-995 NENDVNERINIL
+995 NENDVNERIDIL

-1017 RRYVFTRF
+1017 RKYAFTRF
-1025 HLGIDE
+1025 NLDRDD
-1031 STSQSVDGAEWYRIS
+1031 STLQRVDGAAWYRIS
-1046 DEDEKFIRGN
+1046 DDDEAFIRGNAINDYSPYVVEDMSRELKPIIPEPVQPATAPVYNSNEVNERIDILTDKNTGNKYARKYAFTRFNLDRDDSTLQRVDGAAWYRISDDDEEFIRGN

-1104 AVPTTGVNITTPPTI
+1104 AVPTTGVNITTPPT
-1119 AVPTTGVN
+1119 
-1127 ITTPPTTAVPTTGVN
+1127 
-1142 ITTPP
+1142 
-1147 TIAVPTTGVNIT
+1147 
-1159 TPPTTAVPTTGVNI
+1159 
-1173 TTPPTIAVPTTGV
+1173 
-1186 NITTP
+1186 
-1191 PTTAVP
+1191 
-1197 TTGVNITTPPTI
+1197 
-1209 AVPTTGVNI
+1209 
-1218 TTPPTTAVPTTGVNI
+1218 
-1233 TTPPT
+1233 
-1238 IAVPTTGVNITTP
+1238 
-1251 PTTAVPTTGVNI
+1251 
-1263 TTPPTIAVPTTGVNI
+1263 
-1278 TTPPTTAVPTTG
+1278 
-1290 VNITT
+1290 
-1295 PPTIA
+1295 
-1300 VPTTGVNITTPPTTA
+1300 
-1315 VPTTGVN
+1315 
-1322 ITTPPTTAA
+1322 TAA
-1331 PTTGINITTPPTTA
+1331 PTTGINITTP
-1345 APTTGINITTPPTT
+1345 
-1359 AAPTTG
+1359 
-1365 INITTPPTTA
+1365 
-1375 APTTIP
+1375 PTTIP

-1716 AVNSFR
+1716 AVNAFR

-1852 QTTLSQVASDCLNAL
+1852 QTTLSQVASDCLNVL

-1915 LSAEHVSVLSSLPSD
+1915 LSAEHVSALSSLPSD

-1974 GSEEAEDVSENTRTR
+1974 GSEETEDVSENTRTR

>member
-16 LLDEKNYLEQ
+16 LLDEKKYLEQ
-26 DLADLGEKKG
+26 DLANLGERKG
-36 NASKE
+36 NAPKE

-72 ESNERDADS
+72 ESNEKDE
-81 KDSVEDRDENINN
+81 DSVEDREENINN

-127 QKQKIIDM
+127 QKHKIIDM
-135 MKKDGVEVKNPDNLI
+135 MKKDGVEIKNPDNLI

-215 EAGVQVDDKDSLDIR
+215 EAGVQVDDIDSLDIR

-282 SESVDAKNSNEIQ
+282 LESADDKNSNEIQ

-308 TSIVYELEDG
+308 TSIVYELEEG

-326 FILDGLRMSEKEQKQ
+326 FALDGLRMSEKEQKQ

-412 SEEEQRERIYNM
+412 SEEEQKERIYNM

-432 GDKDSLD
+432 DDKDSLD

-508 GSDVEREKLIS
+508 SSDVEREELIS

-605 IENDNAKQIK
+605 VENDNAKQIK

-624 LSSLKRKRTLIKKD
+624 LSSLKRKRTAIKKD

-671 KGLTDIINTPAK
+671 KGLTDIINISAK
-683 ERTKEQKATL
+683 KRTKEQKATL

-711 TSKVSPL
+711 ASKVSAL

-762 NPVANN
+762 NTVANN

-791 ENNLEKPIY
+791 ENNSEKPIY

-859 VYRKGREKSS
+859 VYRKDREKSS
-869 EDGRQLP
+869 DDGRQLP

-891 SKQLPSVV
+891 SKQLPAEVDNSKQLPAEIDNSKQLPSVV

-936 PIPTIERFGIASH
+936 PIPTIERFGIANH
-949 GRNIKVDGITCNRIS
+949 GMNIKVDGIICNRIS

-974 ANNNYSP
+974 ANNDYSP
-981 YEVEIRSIPSIKEY
+981 YEVEIRSIPSIKDF
-995 NENDVNERINIL
+995 NENDVNERIDIL

-1017 RRYVFTRF
+1017 RKYAFTRF
-1025 HLGIDE
+1025 NLDRDD
-1031 STSQSVDGAEWYRIS
+1031 STLQRVDGAAWYRIS

-1085 PSTTAV
+1085 VPVYNSNEVNERIDILTDENTGNKYARKYAFTRFNLDRDDSTLQRVDGAAWYRISDEDEKFIRGNANNDYSPYV
-1091 PTTGIN
+1091 
-1097 ITTPPTT
+1097 
-1104 AVPTTGVNITTPPTI
+1104 VRDLRRELKPTI
-1119 AVPTTGVN
+1119 PDYVQQ
-1127 ITTPPTTAVPTTGVN
+1127 
-1142 ITTPP
+1142 
-1147 TIAVPTTGVNIT
+1147 
-1159 TPPTTAVPTTGVNI
+1159 
-1173 TTPPTIAVPTTGV
+1173 
-1186 NITTP
+1186 
-1191 PTTAVP
+1191 
-1197 TTGVNITTPPTI
+1197 
-1209 AVPTTGVNI
+1209 
-1218 TTPPTTAVPTTGVNI
+1218 
-1233 TTPPT
+1233 
-1238 IAVPTTGVNITTP
+1238 
-1251 PTTAVPTTGVNI
+1251 
-1263 TTPPTIAVPTTGVNI
+1263 
-1278 TTPPTTAVPTTG
+1278 
-1290 VNITT
+1290 
-1295 PPTIA
+1295 
-1300 VPTTGVNITTPPTTA
+1300 
-1315 VPTTGVN
+1315 
-1322 ITTPPTTAA
+1322 
-1331 PTTGINITTPPTTA
+1331 TTPPTTA

-1381 KPEPEPVP
+1381 KPEPVP

-1404 KLMTDLDVQA
+1404 KLMTGLDVQA

-1439 YLYNIVHVV
+1439 YLYNVVHVV

-1518 LKEYGMKKVQAY
+1518 LKEYGMKKVRDY
-1530 NVTLT
+1530 NVSLT
-1535 NCYASLF
+1535 NCYSSLF

-1575 AKASNE
+1575 AKAANE

-1650 DEDVVKH
+1650 DEAVVKH

-1716 AVNSFR
+1716 AVNAFR

-1740 NANSVNDGRMDY
+1740 NVNSVNDGRMDY
-1752 VHQTANDITGKRQ
+1752 VHQTANDITGKRH

-1852 QTTLSQVASDCLNAL
+1852 QSTLSQVASDCLNIL

-1915 LSAEHVSVLSSLPSD
+1915 LSAEHVSALSSLPSD

-1974 GSEEAEDVSENTRTR
+1974 GSEEAEDVSENTRRR

>member
-26 DLADLGEKKG
+26 DLADLGERKG
-36 NASKE
+36 NAPKE

-72 ESNERDADS
+72 ESNEKDE
-81 KDSVEDRDENINN
+81 DSVEDREENINN

-135 MKKDGVEVKNPDNLI
+135 MKKDGVEIKNPDNLI

-215 EAGVQVDDKDSLDIR
+215 EAGVQVDDIDSLDIR

-282 SESVDAKNSNEIQ
+282 LESADANNSNEIQ

-308 TSIVYELEDG
+308 TSIVYELEEG

-326 FILDGLRMSEKEQKQ
+326 FALDGLRMSEKEQKQ

-412 SEEEQRERIYNM
+412 SEEEQKERIYNM

-432 GDKDSLD
+432 DDKDSLD

-508 GSDVEREKLIS
+508 SSDVEREELIS

-605 IENDNAKQIK
+605 VENDNAKQIK

-624 LSSLKRKRTLIKKD
+624 LSSLKRKRTAIKKD

-661 RKILDEVLSR
+661 RKILHEVLSR
-671 KGLTDIINTPAK
+671 KGLTDIINISAK
-683 ERTKEQKATL
+683 KRTNEQKATL

-711 TSKVSPL
+711 TSKVSAL

-791 ENNLEKPIY
+791 ENNSEKPIY

-859 VYRKGREKSS
+859 VYRKDREKSS
-869 EDGRQLP
+869 DDGRQLP

-891 SKQLPSVV
+891 
-899 DEKNIAEDE
+899 KNITEEE

-936 PIPTIERFGIASH
+936 PIPTIERFGIANH
-949 GRNIKVDGITCNRIS
+949 GMNIKVDGITCNRIS

-974 ANNNYSP
+974 ANNDYSP
-981 YEVEIRSIPSIKEY
+981 YEVEIRSIPSIKDF
-995 NENDVNERINIL
+995 NENDVNERIDIL

-1017 RRYVFTRF
+1017 RKYAFTRF
-1025 HLGIDE
+1025 NLDRDD
-1031 STSQSVDGAEWYRIS
+1031 STLQRVDGAAWYRIS

-1056 ANNDYSPYVVEDMSR
+1056 ANNDYSPYVVRDLRR
-1071 ELKPIIPEPVQPTT
+1071 ELKPTIPDYVQQTT
-1085 PSTTAV
+1085 PPTTAV

-1104 AVPTTGVNITTPPTI
+1104 A
-1119 AVPTTGVN
+1119 
-1127 ITTPPTTAVPTTGVN
+1127 
-1142 ITTPP
+1142 
-1147 TIAVPTTGVNIT
+1147 
-1159 TPPTTAVPTTGVNI
+1159 
-1173 TTPPTIAVPTTGV
+1173 
-1186 NITTP
+1186 
-1191 PTTAVP
+1191 
-1197 TTGVNITTPPTI
+1197 
-1209 AVPTTGVNI
+1209 
-1218 TTPPTTAVPTTGVNI
+1218 
-1233 TTPPT
+1233 
-1238 IAVPTTGVNITTP
+1238 
-1251 PTTAVPTTGVNI
+1251 
-1263 TTPPTIAVPTTGVNI
+1263 
-1278 TTPPTTAVPTTG
+1278 
-1290 VNITT
+1290 
-1295 PPTIA
+1295 
-1300 VPTTGVNITTPPTTA
+1300 
-1315 VPTTGVN
+1315 
-1322 ITTPPTTAA
+1322 A
-1331 PTTGINITTPPTTA
+1331 PM
-1345 APTTGINITTPPTT
+1345 
-1359 AAPTTG
+1359 
-1365 INITTPPTTA
+1365 
-1375 APTTIP
+1375 TIP
-1381 KPEPEPVP
+1381 KPEPVP

-1404 KLMTDLDVQA
+1404 KLMTGLDVQA

-1439 YLYNIVHVV
+1439 YLYNVVHVV
-1448 PATFKSGISLFSKL
+1448 PATFKSGVSLFSKL

-1518 LKEYGMKKVQAY
+1518 LKEYGMKKVRDY
-1530 NVTLT
+1530 NVSLT
-1535 NCYASLF
+1535 NCYSSLF

-1575 AKASNE
+1575 AKAANE

-1650 DEDVVKH
+1650 DEAVVKH

-1716 AVNSFR
+1716 AVNAFR

-1740 NANSVNDGRMDY
+1740 NVNSVNDGRMDY
-1752 VHQTANDITGKRQ
+1752 VHQTANDITGKRH

-1803 ATDDAHH
+1803 VTDDAHH

-1852 QTTLSQVASDCLNAL
+1852 QSTLSQVASDCLNIL

-1915 LSAEHVSVLSSLPSD
+1915 LSAEHVSALSSLPSD

-1974 GSEEAEDVSENTRTR
+1974 GSEEAEDVSENTRRR

>member
-36 NASKE
+36 NAPKE

-72 ESNERDADS
+72 ESNENDKNS

-466 EKVESTELPKEEVI
+466 ETVESTELPKEEVI

-638 IMNANALGLSVNEY
+638 IMNANALGLSINEY

-891 SKQLPSVV
+891 SKQLPAEIDNSKQLPSVV

-1071 ELKPIIPEPVQPTT
+1071 KLKPIIPEPVQPTT

-1097 ITTPPTT
+1097 ITTPSTT
-1104 AVPTTGVNITTPPTI
+1104 AVPTTGI
-1119 AVPTTGVN
+1119 
-1127 ITTPPTTAVPTTGVN
+1127 
-1142 ITTPP
+1142 
-1147 TIAVPTTGVNIT
+1147 
-1159 TPPTTAVPTTGVNI
+1159 
-1173 TTPPTIAVPTTGV
+1173 
-1186 NITTP
+1186 
-1191 PTTAVP
+1191 
-1197 TTGVNITTPPTI
+1197 
-1209 AVPTTGVNI
+1209 
-1218 TTPPTTAVPTTGVNI
+1218 
-1233 TTPPT
+1233 
-1238 IAVPTTGVNITTP
+1238 
-1251 PTTAVPTTGVNI
+1251 
-1263 TTPPTIAVPTTGVNI
+1263 
-1278 TTPPTTAVPTTG
+1278 
-1290 VNITT
+1290 
-1295 PPTIA
+1295 
-1300 VPTTGVNITTPPTTA
+1300 NITTPPTTA

-1345 APTTGINITTPPTT
+1345 VPTTGINITTPPTT

-1542 NDLGTINSIDE
+1542 NDLGTINSINE

-1716 AVNSFR
+1716 AVNAFR

-1852 QTTLSQVASDCLNAL
+1852 QTTLSQVASDCLNVL

-1915 LSAEHVSVLSSLPSD
+1915 LSAEHVSALSSLPSD

-1974 GSEEAEDVSENTRTR
+1974 GSEETEDVSENTRTR

>member
-36 NASKE
+36 NAPKE

-326 FILDGLRMSEKEQKQ
+326 LALDGLRMSEKEQKQ

-412 SEEEQRERIYNM
+412 SEEEQKERIYNM

-445 SDDEGISETQTSEVV
+445 SDDEGTSETQTSEVV

-508 GSDVEREKLIS
+508 GSDVEREELIS

-737 RNVKVKKDELMV
+737 RNVKVKKDELRV

-891 SKQLPSVV
+891 SKQLPAEIDNSKQLPSVV

-1071 ELKPIIPEPVQPTT
+1071 KLKPIIPEPVQ
-1085 PSTTAV
+1085 
-1091 PTTGIN
+1091 
-1097 ITTPPTT
+1097 
-1104 AVPTTGVNITTPPTI
+1104 
-1119 AVPTTGVN
+1119 
-1127 ITTPPTTAVPTTGVN
+1127 
-1142 ITTPP
+1142 
-1147 TIAVPTTGVNIT
+1147 
-1159 TPPTTAVPTTGVNI
+1159 
-1173 TTPPTIAVPTTGV
+1173 
-1186 NITTP
+1186 
-1191 PTTAVP
+1191 
-1197 TTGVNITTPPTI
+1197 
-1209 AVPTTGVNI
+1209 
-1218 TTPPTTAVPTTGVNI
+1218 
-1233 TTPPT
+1233 
-1238 IAVPTTGVNITTP
+1238 
-1251 PTTAVPTTGVNI
+1251 
-1263 TTPPTIAVPTTGVNI
+1263 
-1278 TTPPTTAVPTTG
+1278 
-1290 VNITT
+1290 
-1295 PPTIA
+1295 
-1300 VPTTGVNITTPPTTA
+1300 PTTA

-1345 APTTGINITTPPTT
+1345 V
-1359 AAPTTG
+1359 PTTG

-1716 AVNSFR
+1716 AVNAFR

-1882 EESFNYMVAN
+1882 EESFNYMMAN

-1915 LSAEHVSVLSSLPSD
+1915 LSAEHVSALSSLPSD

>member
-16 LLDEKNYLEQ
+16 LLDEKKYLEQ
-26 DLADLGEKKG
+26 DLANLGERKG
-36 NASKE
+36 NAPKE

-72 ESNERDADS
+72 ESNEKDE
-81 KDSVEDRDENINN
+81 DSVEDREENINN

-135 MKKDGVEVKNPDNLI
+135 MKKDGVEIKNPDNLI

-215 EAGVQVDDKDSLDIR
+215 EAGVQVDDIDSLDIR

-277 EISFE
+277 EIFFE
-282 SESVDAKNSNEIQ
+282 LESADANNSNEIQ

-308 TSIVYELEDG
+308 TSIVYELEEG

-326 FILDGLRMSEKEQKQ
+326 FALDGLRMSEKEQKQ

-412 SEEEQRERIYNM
+412 SEEEQKERIYNM

-432 GDKDSLD
+432 DDKDSLD

-508 GSDVEREKLIS
+508 SSDVEREELIS

-605 IENDNAKQIK
+605 VENDNAKQIK

-624 LSSLKRKRTLIKKD
+624 LSSLKRKRTAIKKD

-671 KGLTDIINTPAK
+671 KGLTDIINISAK
-683 ERTKEQKATL
+683 KRTKEQKATL

-711 TSKVSPL
+711 ASKVSAL

-791 ENNLEKPIY
+791 ENNSEKPIY

-859 VYRKGREKSS
+859 VYRKDREKSS
-869 EDGRQLP
+869 DDGRQLP

-891 SKQLPSVV
+891 SKQLPAEVDNSKQLPAEIDNSKQLPSVV

-936 PIPTIERFGIASH
+936 PIPTIERFGIANH
-949 GRNIKVDGITCNRIS
+949 GMNIKVDGIICNRIS

-974 ANNNYSP
+974 ANNDYSP
-981 YEVEIRSIPSIKEY
+981 YEVEIRSIPSIKDF
-995 NENDVNERINIL
+995 NENDVNERIDIL

-1017 RRYVFTRF
+1017 RKYAFTRF
-1025 HLGIDE
+1025 NLDRDD
-1031 STSQSVDGAEWYRIS
+1031 STLQRVDGAAWYRIS

-1085 PSTTAV
+1085 VPVYNSNEVNERIDILTDENTGNKYARKYAFTRFNLDRDDSTLQRVDGAAWYRISDEDEKFIRGNANNDYSPYV
-1091 PTTGIN
+1091 
-1097 ITTPPTT
+1097 
-1104 AVPTTGVNITTPPTI
+1104 VRDLRRELKPTI
-1119 AVPTTGVN
+1119 PDYVQQ
-1127 ITTPPTTAVPTTGVN
+1127 
-1142 ITTPP
+1142 
-1147 TIAVPTTGVNIT
+1147 
-1159 TPPTTAVPTTGVNI
+1159 
-1173 TTPPTIAVPTTGV
+1173 
-1186 NITTP
+1186 
-1191 PTTAVP
+1191 
-1197 TTGVNITTPPTI
+1197 
-1209 AVPTTGVNI
+1209 
-1218 TTPPTTAVPTTGVNI
+1218 
-1233 TTPPT
+1233 
-1238 IAVPTTGVNITTP
+1238 
-1251 PTTAVPTTGVNI
+1251 
-1263 TTPPTIAVPTTGVNI
+1263 
-1278 TTPPTTAVPTTG
+1278 
-1290 VNITT
+1290 
-1295 PPTIA
+1295 
-1300 VPTTGVNITTPPTTA
+1300 
-1315 VPTTGVN
+1315 
-1322 ITTPPTTAA
+1322 
-1331 PTTGINITTPPTTA
+1331 TTPPTTA

-1381 KPEPEPVP
+1381 KPEPVP

-1404 KLMTDLDVQA
+1404 KLMTGLDVQA

-1439 YLYNIVHVV
+1439 YLYNVVHVV

-1518 LKEYGMKKVQAY
+1518 LKEYGMKKVRDY
-1530 NVTLT
+1530 NVSLT
-1535 NCYASLF
+1535 NCYSSLF

-1575 AKASNE
+1575 AKAANE

-1650 DEDVVKH
+1650 DEAVVKH

-1716 AVNSFR
+1716 AVNAFR

-1740 NANSVNDGRMDY
+1740 NVNSVNDGRMDY
-1752 VHQTANDITGKRQ
+1752 VHQTANDITGKRH

-1852 QTTLSQVASDCLNAL
+1852 QSTLSQVASDCLNIL

-1915 LSAEHVSVLSSLPSD
+1915 LSAEHVSALSSLPSD

-1974 GSEEAEDVSENTRTR
+1974 GSEEAEDVSENTRRR

>member
-1147 TIAVPTTGVNIT
+1147 T
-1159 TPPTTAVPTTGVNI
+1159 
-1173 TTPPTIAVPTTGV
+1173 
-1186 NITTP
+1186 
-1191 PTTAVP
+1191 
-1197 TTGVNITTPPTI
+1197 
-1209 AVPTTGVNI
+1209 
-1218 TTPPTTAVPTTGVNI
+1218 
-1233 TTPPT
+1233 
-1238 IAVPTTGVNITTP
+1238 
-1251 PTTAVPTTGVNI
+1251 
-1263 TTPPTIAVPTTGVNI
+1263 
-1278 TTPPTTAVPTTG
+1278 
-1290 VNITT
+1290 
-1295 PPTIA
+1295 
-1300 VPTTGVNITTPPTTA
+1300 
-1315 VPTTGVN
+1315 
-1322 ITTPPTTAA
+1322 
-1331 PTTGINITTPPTTA
+1331 TA